1 MKRITSLAI
10 MSAATLGMFAAPLT
24 PEQAL
29 KRVQG
34 SSALKMP
41 LKSAAS
47 MKLCFSMQ
55 TQKGEPAV
63 YIFDRLASSGYLIV
77 SADDTATPLLGYA
90 DSGSFD
96 TDNMPPQLEWWLSEY
111 ASQIDYAS
119 ANGIKT
125 TRAAI
130 ANKKEIAP
138 LVETKWNQGTP
149 YNNLCPSVNNVKC
162 PSGCVATAMAQV
174 MKFWNYP
181 EVGTGRVTATLPSGG
196 TGEGVINLAQKPF
209 DWNNMIDSY
218 SGYNYTNEQENAVA
232 TLMQAAGYAAKMNYA
247 PGGSGALSINAA
259 ISLSKNFKYNP
270 NIQYLQRLYFNA
282 AEWNEIVYNELA
294 AGRPILYGG
303 QSTSVGHEFVC
314 DGYDG
319 NGYFHFNWGWGGMSD
334 GYFILDALN
343 PNSVGTGGGAGGGYN
358 SRQDII
364 IGIQPSSVETDVYL
378 TQFGNLSASANGSN
392 ISLALNYNGNVGNW
406 VNAGISAVKVRMGAE
421 IVSVDNSEIK
431 PQYVRLFSND
441 IDIPALTLNGYNIS
455 YQGIKGNA
463 TVTIP
468 SILPNGKYKVTVC
481 TQDANKTDAPWTPVC
496 TTNGAYNFVYV
507 TKNGNSCSVENFTE
521 TELSI
526 VSATPTTQVFY
537 KNACRIKLSIEN
549 NSNIDLSG
557 GFYPVLLDGD
567 KEAMLGEGIT
577 LSLKPGEKIDQEF
590 TTVFELLQGAIAPT
604 SQKQY
609 TLKFLKSASN
619 IEYYNWSAPLT
630 MNVNPSTSSFT
641 ISDYCV
647 ENAPTRQETIGSQ
660 LETVF
665 VTSSSA
671 NIPFSATLKNTG
683 EFFGSQ
689 VYTLIFNGDLT
700 GYSLTAGEMGPTP
713 ILNRGE
719 SAQIKGS
726 IDFPDA
732 EPGLNYAA
740 VIFYVGK
747 NGMEQAKTAP
757 IIYFTVDPSSSVN
770 KIEADS
776 TSEIVY
782 DRTNRCVT
790 AQDAESIEVYDL
802 NGIKLAA
809 TDGSELRLDEGL
821 TGIAIAIVRT
831 TSGETK
837 TLKIIL

>member
-10 MSAATLGMFAAPLT
+10 MSATTLALLAAPLT

-29 KRVQG
+29 RRVQG
-34 SSALKMP
+34 NSALKMP
-41 LKSAAS
+41 SKSGTS
-47 MKLCFSMQ
+47 MKLSFSMQ

-63 YIFDRLASSGYLIV
+63 YIFDRPASSGYLIV

-96 TDNMPPQLEWWLSEY
+96 ANNMPPQLEWWLSEY

-119 ANGIKT
+119 ANGIKNT
-125 TRAAI
+125 YAPI

-138 LVETKWNQGTP
+138 LVKTKWNQGTP

-196 TGEGVINLAQKPF
+196 TGEGFINLAQKPF

-218 SGYNYTNEQENAVA
+218 SGYDYTNEQGNAVA

-270 NIQYLQRLYFNA
+270 NIQYLQRLYFNTS
-282 AEWNEIVYNELA
+282 EWNEIVYNELA
-294 AGRPILYGG
+294 AGRPIPYGG

-343 PNSVGTGGGAGGGYN
+343 PNSVGTGGGTGGGYN

-378 TQFGNLSASANGSN
+378 TQFGNLSASASGSN

-421 IVSVDNSEIK
+421 IVSVDNPEIK

-463 TVTIP
+463 TVSIP

-507 TKNGNSCSVENFTE
+507 TKNGNSCSVENFNE

-526 VSATPTTQVFY
+526 VSAEPTTQVY
-537 KNACRIKLSIEN
+537 YENACRFRLSVKN
-549 NSNIDLSG
+549 NSNLELSG
-557 GFYPVLLDGD
+557 GFYPVLYDGNTP
-567 KEAMLGEGIT
+567 AFLGEGIT
-577 LSLKPGEKIDQEF
+577 MSLAPGESDNVEF
-590 TTVFELLQGAIAPT
+590 VTTFELLKGVSAPT
-604 SQKQY
+604 ETKEY
-609 TLKFLKSASN
+609 TLRFSKNASGSAF
-619 IEYYNWSAPLT
+619 YNWSKPLSMGLLLRAPSF
-630 MNVNPSTSSFT
+630 NTSN
-641 ISDYCV
+641 YCI
-647 ENAPTRQETIGSQ
+647 EGAPTREETINGQ
-660 LETVF
+660 TRTAF
-665 VTSSSA
+665 VVPDPSE
-671 NIPFSATLKNTG
+671 IPFAATITNTG
-683 EFFGSQ
+683 TFFGSP
-689 VYTLIFNGDLT
+689 VYTLIFNSTLSGYNLT
-700 GYSLTAGEMGPTP
+700 SLAMGPTA

-719 SAQIKGS
+719 SATVTGS
-726 IDFPDA
+726 ADFTEA
-732 EPGLNYAA
+732 EDGEAYAA
-740 VIFYVGK
+740 ALFYINGGKLTQHNGSQILYFIVDSTASAVNDIESDNTTSDNEIYNLQGIPVGK
-747 NGMEQAKTAP
+747 DINLLPAGIYIRNGK
-757 IIYFTVDPSSSVN
+757 
-770 KIEADS
+770 KI
-776 TSEIVY
+776 
-782 DRTNRCVT
+782 
-790 AQDAESIEVYDL
+790 
-802 NGIKLAA
+802 
-809 TDGSELRLDEGL
+809 
-821 TGIAIAIVRT
+821 
-831 TSGETK
+831 
-837 TLKIIL
+837 LKRH

>member
-10 MSAATLGMFAAPLT
+10 MSATTLALLAAPLT

-34 SSALKMP
+34 NSALKMP
-41 LKSAAS
+41 SKSGIS
-47 MKLCFSMQ
+47 MKLSFSMQ

-63 YIFDRLASSGYLIV
+63 YIFDRPASSGYLIV

-96 TDNMPPQLEWWLSEY
+96 ANNMPPQLEWWLSEY

-119 ANGIKT
+119 ANGIKNT
-125 TRAAI
+125 YAPI

-138 LVETKWNQGTP
+138 LVKTKWNQGTP
-149 YNNLCPSVNNVKC
+149 YNNLCPSVNNIKC

-196 TGEGVINLAQKPF
+196 TGEGFINLAQKPF

-218 SGYNYTNEQENAVA
+218 SGYDYTNEQGNAVA

-282 AEWNEIVYNELA
+282 SEWNEIVYNELA

-378 TQFGNLSASANGSN
+378 TQFGNLSASASGSN

-421 IVSVDNSEIK
+421 IVSVDNPEIK

-463 TVTIP
+463 TVSIP

-507 TKNGNSCSVENFTE
+507 TKNGNSCSVENFNE

-526 VSATPTTQVFY
+526 VSAEPTTQVY
-537 KNACRIKLSIEN
+537 YENACRFRLSVKN
-549 NSNIDLSG
+549 NSNLELSG
-557 GFYPVLLDGD
+557 GFYPVLYDGNTP
-567 KEAMLGEGIT
+567 AFLGEGIT
-577 LSLKPGEKIDQEF
+577 MSLAPGESDNVEF
-590 TTVFELLQGAIAPT
+590 VTTFELLNGVSAPT
-604 SQKQY
+604 ETKEY
-609 TLKFLKSASN
+609 TLRFSKNASGSAF
-619 IEYYNWSAPLT
+619 YNWSKPLSMGLLLRAPSF
-630 MNVNPSTSSFT
+630 NTSN
-641 ISDYCV
+641 YCI
-647 ENAPTRQETIGSQ
+647 EGAPTREETINGQ
-660 LETVF
+660 TRTAF
-665 VTSSSA
+665 VVPDPSE
-671 NIPFSATLKNTG
+671 IPFAATITNTG
-683 EFFGSQ
+683 TFFGSP
-689 VYTLIFNGDLT
+689 VYTLIFNSTLSGFNLT
-700 GYSLTAGEMGPTP
+700 SLAMGPTA
-713 ILNRGE
+713 IINRGE
-719 SAQIKGS
+719 SATVTGS
-726 IDFPDA
+726 ADFTEA
-732 EPGLNYAA
+732 EDGEAYAA
-740 VIFYVGK
+740 ALFYINGGKLTQHNGSQILYFIVDSTASAVNDIESDNTTSDNEIYNLQGIPVGK
-747 NGMEQAKTAP
+747 DINSLPAGIYIRNGK
-757 IIYFTVDPSSSVN
+757 
-770 KIEADS
+770 KI
-776 TSEIVY
+776 
-782 DRTNRCVT
+782 
-790 AQDAESIEVYDL
+790 
-802 NGIKLAA
+802 
-809 TDGSELRLDEGL
+809 
-821 TGIAIAIVRT
+821 
-831 TSGETK
+831 
-837 TLKIIL
+837 LKRH

>member
-10 MSAATLGMFAAPLT
+10 MSATTLALLAAPLT

-29 KRVQG
+29 RRVQG
-34 SSALKMP
+34 NSALKTP
-41 LKSAAS
+41 SKSGTS
-47 MKLCFSMQ
+47 MKLSFSMQ

-63 YIFDRLASSGYLIV
+63 YIFDRPASSGYLIV

-96 TDNMPPQLEWWLSEY
+96 ANNMPPQLEWWLSEY

-119 ANGIKT
+119 ANGIKNT
-125 TRAAI
+125 YAPI

-138 LVETKWNQGTP
+138 LVKTKWNQGTP

-196 TGEGVINLAQKPF
+196 TGEGFINLAQKPF

-218 SGYNYTNEQENAVA
+218 SGYDYTNEQGNAVA

-282 AEWNEIVYNELA
+282 SEWNEIVYNELA

-364 IGIQPSSVETDVYL
+364 IGIQPSSEETDVYL
-378 TQFGNLSASANGSN
+378 TQFGNLSASASGSN

-463 TVTIP
+463 TVSIP

-507 TKNGNSCSVENFTE
+507 TKNGSSCSVENFNE

-526 VSATPTTQVFY
+526 VSAEPTTQVY
-537 KNACRIKLSIEN
+537 YENACRFRLSVKN
-549 NSNIDLSG
+549 NSNLELSG
-557 GFYPVLLDGD
+557 GFYPVLYDGNTP
-567 KEAMLGEGIT
+567 AFLGEGIT
-577 LSLKPGEKIDQEF
+577 MSLAPGESDNVEF
-590 TTVFELLQGAIAPT
+590 VTTFELLKGVSAPT
-604 SQKQY
+604 ETKEY
-609 TLKFLKSASN
+609 TLRFSKNASGSAF
-619 IEYYNWSAPLT
+619 YNWSKPLSMGLLLRAPSF
-630 MNVNPSTSSFT
+630 NTSN
-641 ISDYCV
+641 YCI
-647 ENAPTRQETIGSQ
+647 EGAPTREETINGQ
-660 LETVF
+660 TRTAF
-665 VTSSSA
+665 VVPDPSE
-671 NIPFSATLKNTG
+671 IPFAATITNTG
-683 EFFGSQ
+683 TFFGSP
-689 VYTLIFNGDLT
+689 VYTLIFNSTLSGYNLT
-700 GYSLTAGEMGPTP
+700 SLAMGPTA

-719 SAQIKGS
+719 SATVTGS
-726 IDFPDA
+726 ADFTEA
-732 EPGLNYAA
+732 EDGEAYAA
-740 VIFYVGK
+740 ALFYINGGKLTQHNGSQILYFIVDSTASAVNDIESDNTTSDNEIYNLQGIPVGK
-747 NGMEQAKTAP
+747 DINLLPAGIYIRNGK
-757 IIYFTVDPSSSVN
+757 
-770 KIEADS
+770 KI
-776 TSEIVY
+776 
-782 DRTNRCVT
+782 
-790 AQDAESIEVYDL
+790 
-802 NGIKLAA
+802 
-809 TDGSELRLDEGL
+809 
-821 TGIAIAIVRT
+821 
-831 TSGETK
+831 
-837 TLKIIL
+837 LKRH

>member
-10 MSAATLGMFAAPLT
+10 MSATTLALLAAPLT

-29 KRVQG
+29 RRVQG
-34 SSALKMP
+34 NSALKMP
-41 LKSAAS
+41 SKSGTS
-47 MKLCFSMQ
+47 MKLSFSMQ

-63 YIFDRLASSGYLIV
+63 YIFDRPASSGYLIV

-96 TDNMPPQLEWWLSEY
+96 ANNMPPQLEWWLSEY

-119 ANGIKT
+119 ANGIKNT
-125 TRAAI
+125 YAPI

-138 LVETKWNQGTP
+138 LVKTKWNQGTP

-196 TGEGVINLAQKPF
+196 TGEGFINLAQKPF

-218 SGYNYTNEQENAVA
+218 SGYDYTNEQGNAVA

-282 AEWNEIVYNELA
+282 SEWNEIVYNELA

-364 IGIQPSSVETDVYL
+364 IGIQPSSEETDVYL
-378 TQFGNLSASANGSN
+378 TQFGNLSASASGSN

-463 TVTIP
+463 TVSIP

-507 TKNGNSCSVENFTE
+507 TKNGSSCSVENFNE

-526 VSATPTTQVFY
+526 VSAEPTTQVY
-537 KNACRIKLSIEN
+537 YENACRFRLSVKN
-549 NSNIDLSG
+549 NSNLELSG
-557 GFYPVLLDGD
+557 GFYPVLYDGNTP
-567 KEAMLGEGIT
+567 AFLGEGIT
-577 LSLKPGEKIDQEF
+577 MSLAPGESDNVEF
-590 TTVFELLQGAIAPT
+590 VTTFELLKGVSAPT
-604 SQKQY
+604 ETKEY
-609 TLKFLKSASN
+609 TLRFSKNASGSAF
-619 IEYYNWSAPLT
+619 YNWSKPLSMGLLLRAPSF
-630 MNVNPSTSSFT
+630 NTSN
-641 ISDYCV
+641 YCI
-647 ENAPTRQETIGSQ
+647 EGAPTREETINGQ
-660 LETVF
+660 TRTAF
-665 VTSSSA
+665 VVPDPSE
-671 NIPFSATLKNTG
+671 IPFAATITNTG
-683 EFFGSQ
+683 TFFGSP
-689 VYTLIFNGDLT
+689 VYTLIFNSALSGYNLT
-700 GYSLTAGEMGPTP
+700 SLAMGPTA

-719 SAQIKGS
+719 SATVTGS
-726 IDFPDA
+726 ADFTEA
-732 EPGLNYAA
+732 EDGEAYAA
-740 VIFYVGK
+740 ALFYINGGKLTQHNGSQILYFIVDSTASAVNDIESDNTTSDNEIYNLQGIPVGK
-747 NGMEQAKTAP
+747 DINLLPAGIYIRNGK
-757 IIYFTVDPSSSVN
+757 
-770 KIEADS
+770 KI
-776 TSEIVY
+776 
-782 DRTNRCVT
+782 
-790 AQDAESIEVYDL
+790 
-802 NGIKLAA
+802 
-809 TDGSELRLDEGL
+809 
-821 TGIAIAIVRT
+821 
-831 TSGETK
+831 
-837 TLKIIL
+837 LKRH

>member
-10 MSAATLGMFAAPLT
+10 MSATTLALLAAPLT

-34 SSALKMP
+34 NSALKMP
-41 LKSAAS
+41 SKSGIS
-47 MKLCFSMQ
+47 MKLSFSMQ

-63 YIFDRLASSGYLIV
+63 YIFDRPASSGYLIV

-96 TDNMPPQLEWWLSEY
+96 ANNMPPQLEWWLSEY

-119 ANGIKT
+119 ANGIKNT
-125 TRAAI
+125 YAPI

-138 LVETKWNQGTP
+138 LVKTKWNQGTP
-149 YNNLCPSVNNVKC
+149 YNNLCPSVNNIKC

-196 TGEGVINLAQKPF
+196 TGEGFINLAQKPF

-218 SGYNYTNEQENAVA
+218 SGYDYTNEQGNAVA

-282 AEWNEIVYNELA
+282 SEWNEIVYNELA

-364 IGIQPSSVETDVYL
+364 IGIQPYSVETDVYL
-378 TQFGNLSASANGSN
+378 TQFGNLSASASGSN

-421 IVSVDNSEIK
+421 IVSVDNPEIK

-463 TVTIP
+463 TVSIP

-507 TKNGNSCSVENFTE
+507 TKNGNSCSVENFNE

-526 VSATPTTQVFY
+526 VSAEPTTQVY
-537 KNACRIKLSIEN
+537 YENACRFRLSVKN
-549 NSNIDLSG
+549 NSNLELSG
-557 GFYPVLLDGD
+557 GFYPVLYDGNTP
-567 KEAMLGEGIT
+567 AFLGEGIT
-577 LSLKPGEKIDQEF
+577 MSLAPGESDNVEF
-590 TTVFELLQGAIAPT
+590 VTTFELLNGVSAPT
-604 SQKQY
+604 ETKEY
-609 TLKFLKSASN
+609 TLRFSKNASGSAF
-619 IEYYNWSAPLT
+619 YNWSKPLSMGLLLRAPSF
-630 MNVNPSTSSFT
+630 NTSN
-641 ISDYCV
+641 YCI
-647 ENAPTRQETIGSQ
+647 EGAPTREETINGQ
-660 LETVF
+660 TRTAF
-665 VTSSSA
+665 VVPDPSE
-671 NIPFSATLKNTG
+671 IPFAATITNTG
-683 EFFGSQ
+683 TFFGSP
-689 VYTLIFNGDLT
+689 VYTLIFNSTLSGFNLT
-700 GYSLTAGEMGPTP
+700 SLAMGPTA

-719 SAQIKGS
+719 SATVTGS
-726 IDFPDA
+726 ADFTEA
-732 EPGLNYAA
+732 EDGEAYAA
-740 VIFYVGK
+740 ALFYINGGKLTQHNGSQILYFIVDSTASAVNDIESDNTTSDNEIYNLQGIPVGK
-747 NGMEQAKTAP
+747 DINSLPAGIYIRNGK
-757 IIYFTVDPSSSVN
+757 
-770 KIEADS
+770 KI
-776 TSEIVY
+776 
-782 DRTNRCVT
+782 
-790 AQDAESIEVYDL
+790 
-802 NGIKLAA
+802 
-809 TDGSELRLDEGL
+809 
-821 TGIAIAIVRT
+821 
-831 TSGETK
+831 
-837 TLKIIL
+837 LKRH

>member
-10 MSAATLGMFAAPLT
+10 MSATTLALLAAPLT

-29 KRVQG
+29 RRVQG
-34 SSALKMP
+34 NSALKMP
-41 LKSAAS
+41 SKSGTS
-47 MKLCFSMQ
+47 MKLSFSMQ

-63 YIFDRLASSGYLIV
+63 YIFDRPASSGYLIV

-96 TDNMPPQLEWWLSEY
+96 ANNMPPQLEWWLSEY

-119 ANGIKT
+119 ANGIKNT
-125 TRAAI
+125 YAPI

-196 TGEGVINLAQKPF
+196 TGEGFINLAQKPF

-218 SGYNYTNEQENAVA
+218 SGYDYTNEQGNAVA

-270 NIQYLQRLYFNA
+270 NIQYLQRLYFNTS
-282 AEWNEIVYNELA
+282 EWNEIVYNELA

-364 IGIQPSSVETDVYL
+364 IGIQPSSEETDVYL
-378 TQFGNLSASANGSN
+378 TQFGNLSASASGSN

-421 IVSVDNSEIK
+421 IVSVDNPEIK

-463 TVTIP
+463 TVSIP

-507 TKNGNSCSVENFTE
+507 TKNGNSCSVENFNE

-526 VSATPTTQVFY
+526 VSAEPTTQVY
-537 KNACRIKLSIEN
+537 YENACRFRLSVKN
-549 NSNIDLSG
+549 NSNLELSG
-557 GFYPVLLDGD
+557 GFYPVLYDGNTP
-567 KEAMLGEGIT
+567 AFLGEGIT
-577 LSLKPGEKIDQEF
+577 MSLAPGESDNVEF
-590 TTVFELLQGAIAPT
+590 VTTFELLKGVSAPT
-604 SQKQY
+604 ETKEY
-609 TLKFLKSASN
+609 TLRFSKNASGSAF
-619 IEYYNWSAPLT
+619 YNWSKPLSMGLLLRAPSF
-630 MNVNPSTSSFT
+630 NTSN
-641 ISDYCV
+641 YCI
-647 ENAPTRQETIGSQ
+647 EGAPTREETINGQ
-660 LETVF
+660 TRTAF
-665 VTSSSA
+665 VVPDPSE
-671 NIPFSATLKNTG
+671 IPFAATITNTG
-683 EFFGSQ
+683 TFFGSP
-689 VYTLIFNGDLT
+689 VYTLIFNSALSGYNLT
-700 GYSLTAGEMGPTP
+700 SLAMGPTA

-719 SAQIKGS
+719 SATVTGS
-726 IDFPDA
+726 ADFTEA
-732 EPGLNYAA
+732 EDGEAYAA
-740 VIFYVGK
+740 ALFYINGGKLTQHNGSQILYFIVDSTASAVNDIESDNTTSDNEIYNLQGIPVGK
-747 NGMEQAKTAP
+747 DINLLPAGIYIRNGK
-757 IIYFTVDPSSSVN
+757 
-770 KIEADS
+770 KI
-776 TSEIVY
+776 
-782 DRTNRCVT
+782 
-790 AQDAESIEVYDL
+790 
-802 NGIKLAA
+802 
-809 TDGSELRLDEGL
+809 
-821 TGIAIAIVRT
+821 
-831 TSGETK
+831 
-837 TLKIIL
+837 LKRH

>member
-10 MSAATLGMFAAPLT
+10 MSATTLALLAAPLT

-29 KRVQG
+29 RRVQG
-34 SSALKMP
+34 NSALKMP
-41 LKSAAS
+41 SKSGTS
-47 MKLCFSMQ
+47 MKLSFSMQ

-63 YIFDRLASSGYLIV
+63 YIFDRPASSGYLIV

-96 TDNMPPQLEWWLSEY
+96 ANNMPPQLEWWLSEY

-119 ANGIKT
+119 ANGIKNT
-125 TRAAI
+125 YAPI

-138 LVETKWNQGTP
+138 LVKTKWNQGTP

-196 TGEGVINLAQKPF
+196 TGEGFINLAQKPF

-218 SGYNYTNEQENAVA
+218 SGYDYTNEQGNAVA

-270 NIQYLQRLYFNA
+270 NIQYLQRLYFNTS
-282 AEWNEIVYNELA
+282 EWNEIVYNELA

-364 IGIQPSSVETDVYL
+364 IGIQPSSEETDVYL
-378 TQFGNLSASANGSN
+378 TQFGNLSASASGSN

-421 IVSVDNSEIK
+421 IVSVDNPEIK

-463 TVTIP
+463 TVSIP

-507 TKNGNSCSVENFTE
+507 TKNGSSCSVENFNE

-526 VSATPTTQVFY
+526 VSAEPTTQVY
-537 KNACRIKLSIEN
+537 YENACRFRLSVKN
-549 NSNIDLSG
+549 NSNLELSG
-557 GFYPVLLDGD
+557 GFYPVLYDGNTP
-567 KEAMLGEGIT
+567 AFLGEGIT
-577 LSLKPGEKIDQEF
+577 MSLAPGESDNVEF
-590 TTVFELLQGAIAPT
+590 VTTFELLKGVSAPT
-604 SQKQY
+604 ETKEY
-609 TLKFLKSASN
+609 TLRFSKNASGSAF
-619 IEYYNWSAPLT
+619 YNWSKPLSMGLLLRAPSF
-630 MNVNPSTSSFT
+630 NTSN
-641 ISDYCV
+641 YCI
-647 ENAPTRQETIGSQ
+647 EGAPTREETINGQ
-660 LETVF
+660 TRTAF
-665 VTSSSA
+665 VVPDPSE
-671 NIPFSATLKNTG
+671 IPFAATITNTG
-683 EFFGSQ
+683 TFFGSP
-689 VYTLIFNGDLT
+689 VYTLIFNSALSGYNLT
-700 GYSLTAGEMGPTP
+700 SLAMGPTA

-719 SAQIKGS
+719 SATVTGS
-726 IDFPDA
+726 ADFTEA
-732 EPGLNYAA
+732 EDGEAYAA
-740 VIFYVGK
+740 ALFYINGGKLTQHNGSQILYFIVDSTASAVNDIESDNTTSDNEIYNLQGIPVGK
-747 NGMEQAKTAP
+747 DINLLPAGIYIRNGK
-757 IIYFTVDPSSSVN
+757 
-770 KIEADS
+770 KI
-776 TSEIVY
+776 
-782 DRTNRCVT
+782 
-790 AQDAESIEVYDL
+790 
-802 NGIKLAA
+802 
-809 TDGSELRLDEGL
+809 
-821 TGIAIAIVRT
+821 
-831 TSGETK
+831 
-837 TLKIIL
+837 LKRH

>member
-10 MSAATLGMFAAPLT
+10 MSATTLALLAAPLT

-34 SSALKMP
+34 NSALKMP
-41 LKSAAS
+41 SKSGIS
-47 MKLCFSMQ
+47 MKLSFSMQ

-63 YIFDRLASSGYLIV
+63 YIFDRPASSGYLIV

-96 TDNMPPQLEWWLSEY
+96 ANNMPPQLEWWLSEY

-119 ANGIKT
+119 ANGIKNT
-125 TRAAI
+125 YAPI

-138 LVETKWNQGTP
+138 LVKTKWNQGTP
-149 YNNLCPSVNNVKC
+149 YNNLCPSVNNIKC

-196 TGEGVINLAQKPF
+196 TGEGFINLAQKPF

-218 SGYNYTNEQENAVA
+218 SGYDYTNEQGNAVA

-282 AEWNEIVYNELA
+282 SEWNEIVYNELA

-378 TQFGNLSASANGSN
+378 TQFGNLSASASGSN

-406 VNAGISAVKVRMGAE
+406 VSAGISAVKVRMGAE
-421 IVSVDNSEIK
+421 IVSVDNPEIK

-463 TVTIP
+463 TVSIP

-507 TKNGNSCSVENFTE
+507 TKNGNSCSVENFNE

-526 VSATPTTQVFY
+526 VSAEPTTQVY
-537 KNACRIKLSIEN
+537 YENACRFRLSVKN
-549 NSNIDLSG
+549 NSNLELSG
-557 GFYPVLLDGD
+557 GFYPVLYDGNTP
-567 KEAMLGEGIT
+567 AFLGEGIT
-577 LSLKPGEKIDQEF
+577 MSLAPGESDNVEF
-590 TTVFELLQGAIAPT
+590 VTTFELLNGVSAPT
-604 SQKQY
+604 ETKEY
-609 TLKFLKSASN
+609 TLRFSKNASGSAF
-619 IEYYNWSAPLT
+619 YNWSKPLSMGLLLRAPSF
-630 MNVNPSTSSFT
+630 NTSN
-641 ISDYCV
+641 YCI
-647 ENAPTRQETIGSQ
+647 EGAPTREETINGQ
-660 LETVF
+660 TRTAF
-665 VTSSSA
+665 VVPDPSE
-671 NIPFSATLKNTG
+671 IPFAATITNTG
-683 EFFGSQ
+683 TFFGSP
-689 VYTLIFNGDLT
+689 VYTLIFNSTLSGFNLT
-700 GYSLTAGEMGPTP
+700 SLAMGPTA

-719 SAQIKGS
+719 SATVTGS
-726 IDFPDA
+726 ADFTEA
-732 EPGLNYAA
+732 EDGEAYAA
-740 VIFYVGK
+740 ALFYINGGKLTQHNGSQILYFIVDSTASAVNDIESDNTTSDNEIYNLQGIPVGK
-747 NGMEQAKTAP
+747 DINSLPAGIYIRNGK
-757 IIYFTVDPSSSVN
+757 
-770 KIEADS
+770 KI
-776 TSEIVY
+776 
-782 DRTNRCVT
+782 
-790 AQDAESIEVYDL
+790 
-802 NGIKLAA
+802 
-809 TDGSELRLDEGL
+809 
-821 TGIAIAIVRT
+821 
-831 TSGETK
+831 
-837 TLKIIL
+837 LKRH

>member
-10 MSAATLGMFAAPLT
+10 MSATTLALLAAPLT

-29 KRVQG
+29 RRVHG
-34 SSALKMP
+34 NSALKMP
-41 LKSAAS
+41 SKSGTS
-47 MKLCFSMQ
+47 MKLSFSMQ

-63 YIFDRLASSGYLIV
+63 YIFDRPASSGYLIV

-96 TDNMPPQLEWWLSEY
+96 ANNMPPQLEWWLSEY

-119 ANGIKT
+119 ANGIKNT
-125 TRAAI
+125 YAPI

-138 LVETKWNQGTP
+138 LVKTKWNQGTP

-196 TGEGVINLAQKPF
+196 TGEGFINLAQKPF

-218 SGYNYTNEQENAVA
+218 SGYDYTNEQGNAVA

-270 NIQYLQRLYFNA
+270 NIQYLQRLYFNTS
-282 AEWNEIVYNELA
+282 EWNEIVYNELA

-343 PNSVGTGGGAGGGYN
+343 PNSVGTGGGTGGGYN

-378 TQFGNLSASANGSN
+378 TQFGNLSASASGSN

-421 IVSVDNSEIK
+421 IVSVDNPEIK

-463 TVTIP
+463 TVSIP

-507 TKNGNSCSVENFTE
+507 TKNGSSCSVENFNE

-526 VSATPTTQVFY
+526 VSAEPTTQVY
-537 KNACRIKLSIEN
+537 YENACRFRLSVKN
-549 NSNIDLSG
+549 NSNLELSG
-557 GFYPVLLDGD
+557 GFYPVLYDGNTP
-567 KEAMLGEGIT
+567 AFLGEGIT
-577 LSLKPGEKIDQEF
+577 MSLAPGESDNVEF
-590 TTVFELLQGAIAPT
+590 VTTFELLKGVSAPT
-604 SQKQY
+604 ETKEY
-609 TLKFLKSASN
+609 TLRFSKNASGSAF
-619 IEYYNWSAPLT
+619 YNWSKPLSMGLLLRAPSF
-630 MNVNPSTSSFT
+630 NTSN
-641 ISDYCV
+641 YCI
-647 ENAPTRQETIGSQ
+647 EGAPTREETINGQ
-660 LETVF
+660 TRTAF
-665 VTSSSA
+665 VVPDPSE
-671 NIPFSATLKNTG
+671 IPFAATITNTG
-683 EFFGSQ
+683 TFFGSP
-689 VYTLIFNGDLT
+689 VYTLIFNSTLSGYNLT
-700 GYSLTAGEMGPTP
+700 SLAMGPTA

-719 SAQIKGS
+719 SATVTGS
-726 IDFPDA
+726 ADFTEA
-732 EPGLNYAA
+732 EDGEAYAA
-740 VIFYVGK
+740 ALFYINGGKLTQHNGSQILYFIVDSTASAVNDIESDNTTSDNEIYNLQGIPVGK
-747 NGMEQAKTAP
+747 DINLLPAGIYIRNGK
-757 IIYFTVDPSSSVN
+757 
-770 KIEADS
+770 KI
-776 TSEIVY
+776 
-782 DRTNRCVT
+782 
-790 AQDAESIEVYDL
+790 
-802 NGIKLAA
+802 
-809 TDGSELRLDEGL
+809 
-821 TGIAIAIVRT
+821 
-831 TSGETK
+831 
-837 TLKIIL
+837 LKRH

>member
-10 MSAATLGMFAAPLT
+10 MSATTLALLAAPLT

-29 KRVQG
+29 RRVQG
-34 SSALKMP
+34 NSALKMP
-41 LKSAAS
+41 SKSGTS
-47 MKLCFSMQ
+47 MKLSFSMQ

-63 YIFDRLASSGYLIV
+63 YIFDRPASSGYLIV

-96 TDNMPPQLEWWLSEY
+96 ANNMPPQLEWWLSEY

-119 ANGIKT
+119 ANGIKNT
-125 TRAAI
+125 YAPI

-138 LVETKWNQGTP
+138 LVKTKWNQGTP

-196 TGEGVINLAQKPF
+196 TGEGFINLAQKPF

-218 SGYNYTNEQENAVA
+218 SGYDYTNEQGNAVA

-270 NIQYLQRLYFNA
+270 NIQYLQRLYFNTS
-282 AEWNEIVYNELA
+282 EWNEIVYNELA

-364 IGIQPSSVETDVYL
+364 IGIQPSSEETDVYL
-378 TQFGNLSASANGSN
+378 TQFGNLSASASGSN

-421 IVSVDNSEIK
+421 IVSVDNPEIK

-463 TVTIP
+463 TVSIP

-507 TKNGNSCSVENFTE
+507 TKNGSSCSVENFNE

-526 VSATPTTQVFY
+526 VSAEPTTQVY
-537 KNACRIKLSIEN
+537 YENACRFRLSVKN
-549 NSNIDLSG
+549 NSNLELSG
-557 GFYPVLLDGD
+557 GFYPVLYDGNTP
-567 KEAMLGEGIT
+567 AFLGEGIT
-577 LSLKPGEKIDQEF
+577 MSLAPGESDNVEF
-590 TTVFELLQGAIAPT
+590 VTTFELLKGVSAPT
-604 SQKQY
+604 ETKEY
-609 TLKFLKSASN
+609 TLRFSKNASGSAF
-619 IEYYNWSAPLT
+619 YNWSKPLSMGLLLRAPSF
-630 MNVNPSTSSFT
+630 NTSN
-641 ISDYCV
+641 YCI
-647 ENAPTRQETIGSQ
+647 EGAPTREETINGQ
-660 LETVF
+660 TRTAF
-665 VTSSSA
+665 VVPDPSE
-671 NIPFSATLKNTG
+671 IPFAATITNTG
-683 EFFGSQ
+683 TFFGSP
-689 VYTLIFNGDLT
+689 VYTLIFNSTLSGYNLT
-700 GYSLTAGEMGPTP
+700 SLAMGPTA

-719 SAQIKGS
+719 SATVTGS
-726 IDFPDA
+726 ADFTEA
-732 EPGLNYAA
+732 EDGEAYAA
-740 VIFYVGK
+740 ALFYINGGKLTQHNGSQILYFIVDSTASAVNDIESDNTTSDNEIYNLQGIPVGK
-747 NGMEQAKTAP
+747 DINLLPAGIYIRNGK
-757 IIYFTVDPSSSVN
+757 
-770 KIEADS
+770 KI
-776 TSEIVY
+776 
-782 DRTNRCVT
+782 
-790 AQDAESIEVYDL
+790 
-802 NGIKLAA
+802 
-809 TDGSELRLDEGL
+809 
-821 TGIAIAIVRT
+821 
-831 TSGETK
+831 
-837 TLKIIL
+837 LKRH

>member
-10 MSAATLGMFAAPLT
+10 MSATTLALLAAPLT

-29 KRVQG
+29 RRVQG
-34 SSALKMP
+34 NSALKMP
-41 LKSAAS
+41 SKSGTS
-47 MKLCFSMQ
+47 MKLSFSMQ

-63 YIFDRLASSGYLIV
+63 YIFDRPASSGYLIV

-96 TDNMPPQLEWWLSEY
+96 ANNMPPQLEWWLSEY

-119 ANGIKT
+119 ANGIKNT
-125 TRAAI
+125 YAPI

-138 LVETKWNQGTP
+138 LVKTKWNQGTP

-196 TGEGVINLAQKPF
+196 TGEGFINLAQKPF

-218 SGYNYTNEQENAVA
+218 SGYDYTNEQGNAVA

-282 AEWNEIVYNELA
+282 SEWNEIVYNELA

-378 TQFGNLSASANGSN
+378 TQFGNLSASASGSN

-421 IVSVDNSEIK
+421 IVSVDNPEIK

-463 TVTIP
+463 TVSIP

-507 TKNGNSCSVENFTE
+507 TKNGSSCSVENFNE

-526 VSATPTTQVFY
+526 VSAEPTTQVY
-537 KNACRIKLSIEN
+537 YENACRFRLSVKN
-549 NSNIDLSG
+549 NSNLELSG
-557 GFYPVLLDGD
+557 GFYPVLYDGNTP
-567 KEAMLGEGIT
+567 AFLGEGIT
-577 LSLKPGEKIDQEF
+577 MSLAPGESDNVEF
-590 TTVFELLQGAIAPT
+590 VTTFELLKGVSAPT
-604 SQKQY
+604 ETKEY
-609 TLKFLKSASN
+609 TLRFSKNASGSAF
-619 IEYYNWSAPLT
+619 YNWSKPLSMGLLLRAPSF
-630 MNVNPSTSSFT
+630 NTSN
-641 ISDYCV
+641 YCI
-647 ENAPTRQETIGSQ
+647 EGAPTREETINGQ
-660 LETVF
+660 TRTAF
-665 VTSSSA
+665 VVPDPSE
-671 NIPFSATLKNTG
+671 IPFAATITNTG
-683 EFFGSQ
+683 TFFGSP
-689 VYTLIFNGDLT
+689 VYTLIFNSALSGYNLT
-700 GYSLTAGEMGPTP
+700 SLAMGPTA

-719 SAQIKGS
+719 SATVTGS
-726 IDFPDA
+726 ADFTEA
-732 EPGLNYAA
+732 EDGEAYAA
-740 VIFYVGK
+740 ALFYINGGKLTQHNGSQILYFIVDSTASAVNDIESDNTTSDNEIYNLQGIPVGK
-747 NGMEQAKTAP
+747 DINLLPAGIYIRNGK
-757 IIYFTVDPSSSVN
+757 
-770 KIEADS
+770 KI
-776 TSEIVY
+776 
-782 DRTNRCVT
+782 
-790 AQDAESIEVYDL
+790 
-802 NGIKLAA
+802 
-809 TDGSELRLDEGL
+809 
-821 TGIAIAIVRT
+821 
-831 TSGETK
+831 
-837 TLKIIL
+837 LKRH

>member
-10 MSAATLGMFAAPLT
+10 MSATTLALLAAPLT

-29 KRVQG
+29 RRVHG
-34 SSALKMP
+34 NSALKMP
-41 LKSAAS
+41 SKSGTS
-47 MKLCFSMQ
+47 MKLSFSMQ

-63 YIFDRLASSGYLIV
+63 YIFDRPASSGYLIV

-96 TDNMPPQLEWWLSEY
+96 ANNMPPQLEWWLSEY

-119 ANGIKT
+119 ANGIKNT
-125 TRAAI
+125 YAPI

-138 LVETKWNQGTP
+138 LVKTKWNQGTP

-181 EVGTGRVTATLPSGG
+181 DVGTGRVTATLPSGG
-196 TGEGVINLAQKPF
+196 TGEGFINLAQKPF

-218 SGYNYTNEQENAVA
+218 SGYDYTNEQGNAVA

-282 AEWNEIVYNELA
+282 SEWNEIVYNELA

-378 TQFGNLSASANGSN
+378 TQFGNLSASASGSN

-455 YQGIKGNA
+455 YQGIKVNA
-463 TVTIP
+463 TVSIP

-507 TKNGNSCSVENFTE
+507 TKNGSSCSVENFNE

-526 VSATPTTQVFY
+526 VSAEPTTQVY
-537 KNACRIKLSIEN
+537 YENACRFRLSVKN
-549 NSNIDLSG
+549 NSNLELSG
-557 GFYPVLLDGD
+557 GFYPVLYDGNTP
-567 KEAMLGEGIT
+567 AFLGEGIT
-577 LSLKPGEKIDQEF
+577 MSLAPGESDNVEF
-590 TTVFELLQGAIAPT
+590 VTTFELLKGVSAPT
-604 SQKQY
+604 ETKEY
-609 TLKFLKSASN
+609 TLRFSKNASGSAF
-619 IEYYNWSAPLT
+619 YNWSKPLSMGLLLRAPSF
-630 MNVNPSTSSFT
+630 NTSN
-641 ISDYCV
+641 YCI
-647 ENAPTRQETIGSQ
+647 EGAPTREETINGQ
-660 LETVF
+660 TRTAF
-665 VTSSSA
+665 VVPDPSE
-671 NIPFSATLKNTG
+671 IPFAATITNTG
-683 EFFGSQ
+683 TFFGSP
-689 VYTLIFNGDLT
+689 VYTLIFNSALSGYNLT
-700 GYSLTAGEMGPTP
+700 SLAMGPTA

-719 SAQIKGS
+719 SATVTGS
-726 IDFPDA
+726 ADFTEA
-732 EPGLNYAA
+732 EDGEAYAA
-740 VIFYVGK
+740 ALFYINGGKLTQHNGSQILYFIVDSTASAVNDIESDNTTSDNEIYNLQGIPVGK
-747 NGMEQAKTAP
+747 DINLLPAGIYIRNGK
-757 IIYFTVDPSSSVN
+757 
-770 KIEADS
+770 KI
-776 TSEIVY
+776 
-782 DRTNRCVT
+782 
-790 AQDAESIEVYDL
+790 
-802 NGIKLAA
+802 
-809 TDGSELRLDEGL
+809 
-821 TGIAIAIVRT
+821 
-831 TSGETK
+831 
-837 TLKIIL
+837 LKRH

>member
-10 MSAATLGMFAAPLT
+10 MSATTLALLAAPLT

-34 SSALKMP
+34 NSALKMP
-41 LKSAAS
+41 SKSGIS
-47 MKLCFSMQ
+47 MKLSFSMQ

-63 YIFDRLASSGYLIV
+63 YIFDRPASSGYLIV

-96 TDNMPPQLEWWLSEY
+96 ANNMPHQLEWWLSEY

-119 ANGIKT
+119 ANGIKNT
-125 TRAAI
+125 YAPI

-138 LVETKWNQGTP
+138 LVKTKWNQGTP
-149 YNNLCPSVNNVKC
+149 YNNLCPSVNNIKC

-196 TGEGVINLAQKPF
+196 TGEGFINLAQKPF

-218 SGYNYTNEQENAVA
+218 SGYDYTNEQGNAVA

-282 AEWNEIVYNELA
+282 SEWNEIVYNELA

-378 TQFGNLSASANGSN
+378 TQFGNLSASASGSN

-421 IVSVDNSEIK
+421 IVSVDNPEIK

-463 TVTIP
+463 TVSIP

-507 TKNGNSCSVENFTE
+507 TKNGNSCSVENFNE

-526 VSATPTTQVFY
+526 VSAEPTTQVY
-537 KNACRIKLSIEN
+537 YENACRFRLSVKN
-549 NSNIDLSG
+549 NSNLELSG
-557 GFYPVLLDGD
+557 GFYPVLYDGNTP
-567 KEAMLGEGIT
+567 AFLGEGIT
-577 LSLKPGEKIDQEF
+577 MSLAPGESDNVEF
-590 TTVFELLQGAIAPT
+590 VTTFELLNGVSAPT
-604 SQKQY
+604 ETKEY
-609 TLKFLKSASN
+609 TLRFSKNASGSAF
-619 IEYYNWSAPLT
+619 YNWSKPLSMGLLLRAPSF
-630 MNVNPSTSSFT
+630 NTSN
-641 ISDYCV
+641 YCI
-647 ENAPTRQETIGSQ
+647 EGAPTREETINGQ
-660 LETVF
+660 TRTAF
-665 VTSSSA
+665 VVPDPSE
-671 NIPFSATLKNTG
+671 IPFAATITNTG
-683 EFFGSQ
+683 TFFGSP
-689 VYTLIFNGDLT
+689 VYTLIFNSTLSGFNLT
-700 GYSLTAGEMGPTP
+700 SLAMGPTA

-719 SAQIKGS
+719 SATVTGS
-726 IDFPDA
+726 ADFTEA
-732 EPGLNYAA
+732 EDGEAYAA
-740 VIFYVGK
+740 ALFYINGGKLTQHNGSQILYFIVDSTASAVNDIESDNTTSDNEIYNLQGIPVGK
-747 NGMEQAKTAP
+747 DINSLPAGIYIRNGK
-757 IIYFTVDPSSSVN
+757 
-770 KIEADS
+770 KI
-776 TSEIVY
+776 
-782 DRTNRCVT
+782 
-790 AQDAESIEVYDL
+790 
-802 NGIKLAA
+802 
-809 TDGSELRLDEGL
+809 
-821 TGIAIAIVRT
+821 
-831 TSGETK
+831 
-837 TLKIIL
+837 LKRH

>member
-10 MSAATLGMFAAPLT
+10 MSATTLALLAAPLT

-29 KRVQG
+29 RRVQG
-34 SSALKMP
+34 NSALKMP
-41 LKSAAS
+41 SKSGTS
-47 MKLCFSMQ
+47 MKLSFSMQ

-63 YIFDRLASSGYLIV
+63 YIFDRPASSGYLIV

-96 TDNMPPQLEWWLSEY
+96 ANNMPPQLEWWLSEY

-119 ANGIKT
+119 ANGIKNT
-125 TRAAI
+125 YAPI

-138 LVETKWNQGTP
+138 LVKTKWNQGTP

-196 TGEGVINLAQKPF
+196 TGEGFINLAQKPF

-218 SGYNYTNEQENAVA
+218 SGYDYTNEQGNAVA

-270 NIQYLQRLYFNA
+270 NIQYLQRLYFNTS
-282 AEWNEIVYNELA
+282 EWNEIVYNELA

-378 TQFGNLSASANGSN
+378 TQFGNLSASASGSN

-421 IVSVDNSEIK
+421 IVSVDNPEIK

-463 TVTIP
+463 TVSIP

-507 TKNGNSCSVENFTE
+507 TKNGNSCSVENFNE

-526 VSATPTTQVFY
+526 VSAEPTTQVY
-537 KNACRIKLSIEN
+537 YENACRFRLSVKN
-549 NSNIDLSG
+549 NSNLELSG
-557 GFYPVLLDGD
+557 GFYPVLYDGNTP
-567 KEAMLGEGIT
+567 AFLGEGIT
-577 LSLKPGEKIDQEF
+577 MSLAPGESDNVEF
-590 TTVFELLQGAIAPT
+590 VTTFELLKGVSAPT
-604 SQKQY
+604 ETKEY
-609 TLKFLKSASN
+609 TLRFSKNASGSAF
-619 IEYYNWSAPLT
+619 YNWSKPLSMGLLLRAPSF
-630 MNVNPSTSSFT
+630 NTSN
-641 ISDYCV
+641 YCI
-647 ENAPTRQETIGSQ
+647 EGAPTREETINGQ
-660 LETVF
+660 TRTAF
-665 VTSSSA
+665 VVPDPSE
-671 NIPFSATLKNTG
+671 IPFAATITNTG
-683 EFFGSQ
+683 TFFGSP
-689 VYTLIFNGDLT
+689 VYTLIFNSTLSGFNLT
-700 GYSLTAGEMGPTP
+700 SLAMGPTA

-719 SAQIKGS
+719 SATVTGS
-726 IDFPDA
+726 ADFTEA
-732 EPGLNYAA
+732 EDGEAYAA
-740 VIFYVGK
+740 ALFYINGGKLTQHNRSQILYFIVDSTASAVNDIESDNTTSDNEIYNLQGIPVGK
-747 NGMEQAKTAP
+747 DINSLPAGIYIRNGK
-757 IIYFTVDPSSSVN
+757 
-770 KIEADS
+770 KI
-776 TSEIVY
+776 
-782 DRTNRCVT
+782 
-790 AQDAESIEVYDL
+790 
-802 NGIKLAA
+802 
-809 TDGSELRLDEGL
+809 
-821 TGIAIAIVRT
+821 
-831 TSGETK
+831 
-837 TLKIIL
+837 LKRH

>member
-10 MSAATLGMFAAPLT
+10 MSATTLALLAAPLT

-29 KRVQG
+29 RRVHG
-34 SSALKMP
+34 NSALKMP
-41 LKSAAS
+41 SKSGTS
-47 MKLCFSMQ
+47 MKLSFSMQ

-63 YIFDRLASSGYLIV
+63 YIFDRPASSGYLIV

-96 TDNMPPQLEWWLSEY
+96 ANNMPPQLEWWLSEY

-119 ANGIKT
+119 ANGIKNT
-125 TRAAI
+125 YAPI

-181 EVGTGRVTATLPSGG
+181 DVGTGRVTATLPSGG
-196 TGEGVINLAQKPF
+196 TGEGFINLAQKPF

-218 SGYNYTNEQENAVA
+218 SGYDYTNEQGNAVA

-282 AEWNEIVYNELA
+282 SEWNEIVYNELA

-378 TQFGNLSASANGSN
+378 TQFGNLSASASGSN

-421 IVSVDNSEIK
+421 IVSVDNPEIK

-463 TVTIP
+463 TVSIP

-507 TKNGNSCSVENFTE
+507 TKNGSSCSVENFNE

-526 VSATPTTQVFY
+526 VSAEPTTQVY
-537 KNACRIKLSIEN
+537 YENACRFRLSVKN
-549 NSNIDLSG
+549 NSNLELSG
-557 GFYPVLLDGD
+557 GFYPVLYDGNTP
-567 KEAMLGEGIT
+567 AFLGEGIT
-577 LSLKPGEKIDQEF
+577 MSLAPGESDNVEF
-590 TTVFELLQGAIAPT
+590 VTTFELLKGVSAPT
-604 SQKQY
+604 ETKEY
-609 TLKFLKSASN
+609 TLRFSKNASGSAF
-619 IEYYNWSAPLT
+619 YNWSKPLSMGLLLRAPSF
-630 MNVNPSTSSFT
+630 NTSN
-641 ISDYCV
+641 YCI
-647 ENAPTRQETIGSQ
+647 EGAPTREETINGQ
-660 LETVF
+660 TRTAF
-665 VTSSSA
+665 VVPDPSE
-671 NIPFSATLKNTG
+671 IPFAATITNTG
-683 EFFGSQ
+683 TFFGSP
-689 VYTLIFNGDLT
+689 VYTLIFNSTLSGFNLT
-700 GYSLTAGEMGPTP
+700 SLAMGPTA

-719 SAQIKGS
+719 SATVTGS
-726 IDFPDA
+726 ADFTEA
-732 EPGLNYAA
+732 EDGEAYAA
-740 VIFYVGK
+740 ALFYINGGKLTQHNGSQILYFIVDSTASAVNDIESDNTTSDNEIYNLQGIPVGK
-747 NGMEQAKTAP
+747 DINSLPAGIYIRNGK
-757 IIYFTVDPSSSVN
+757 
-770 KIEADS
+770 KI
-776 TSEIVY
+776 
-782 DRTNRCVT
+782 
-790 AQDAESIEVYDL
+790 
-802 NGIKLAA
+802 
-809 TDGSELRLDEGL
+809 
-821 TGIAIAIVRT
+821 
-831 TSGETK
+831 
-837 TLKIIL
+837 LKRH

>member
-10 MSAATLGMFAAPLT
+10 MSATTLALLAAPLT

-29 KRVQG
+29 RRVQG
-34 SSALKMP
+34 NSALKMP
-41 LKSAAS
+41 SKSGTS
-47 MKLCFSMQ
+47 MKLSFSMQ

-63 YIFDRLASSGYLIV
+63 YIFDRPASSGYLIV

-96 TDNMPPQLEWWLSEY
+96 ANNMPPQLEWWLSEY

-119 ANGIKT
+119 ANGIKNT
-125 TRAAI
+125 YAPI

-138 LVETKWNQGTP
+138 LVKTKWNQGTP

-196 TGEGVINLAQKPF
+196 TGEGFINLAQKPF

-218 SGYNYTNEQENAVA
+218 SGYDYTNEQGNAVA

-282 AEWNEIVYNELA
+282 SEWNEIVYNELA

-364 IGIQPSSVETDVYL
+364 IGIQPSSEETDVYL
-378 TQFGNLSASANGSN
+378 TQFGNLSASASGSN

-421 IVSVDNSEIK
+421 IVSVDNPEIK

-463 TVTIP
+463 TVSIP

-507 TKNGNSCSVENFTE
+507 TKNGNSCSVENFNE

-526 VSATPTTQVFY
+526 VSAEPTTQVY
-537 KNACRIKLSIEN
+537 YENACRFRLSVKN
-549 NSNIDLSG
+549 NSNLELSG
-557 GFYPVLLDGD
+557 GFYPVLYDGNTP
-567 KEAMLGEGIT
+567 AFLGEGIT
-577 LSLKPGEKIDQEF
+577 MSLAPGESDNVEF
-590 TTVFELLQGAIAPT
+590 VTTFELLKGVSAPT
-604 SQKQY
+604 ETKEY
-609 TLKFLKSASN
+609 TLRFSKNASGSAF
-619 IEYYNWSAPLT
+619 YNWSKPLSMGLLLRAPSF
-630 MNVNPSTSSFT
+630 NTSN
-641 ISDYCV
+641 YCI
-647 ENAPTRQETIGSQ
+647 EGAPTREETINGQ
-660 LETVF
+660 TRTAF
-665 VTSSSA
+665 VVPDPSE
-671 NIPFSATLKNTG
+671 IPFAATITNTG
-683 EFFGSQ
+683 TFFGSP
-689 VYTLIFNGDLT
+689 VYTLIFNSALSGYNLT
-700 GYSLTAGEMGPTP
+700 SLAMGPTA

-719 SAQIKGS
+719 SATVTGS
-726 IDFPDA
+726 ADFTEA
-732 EPGLNYAA
+732 EDGEAYAA
-740 VIFYVGK
+740 ALFYINGGKLTQHNGSQILYFIVDSTASAVNDIESDNTTSDNEIYNLQGIPVGK
-747 NGMEQAKTAP
+747 DINLLPAGIYIRNGK
-757 IIYFTVDPSSSVN
+757 
-770 KIEADS
+770 KI
-776 TSEIVY
+776 
-782 DRTNRCVT
+782 
-790 AQDAESIEVYDL
+790 
-802 NGIKLAA
+802 
-809 TDGSELRLDEGL
+809 
-821 TGIAIAIVRT
+821 
-831 TSGETK
+831 
-837 TLKIIL
+837 LKRH

>member
-10 MSAATLGMFAAPLT
+10 MSATTLALLAAPLT

-29 KRVQG
+29 RRVHG
-34 SSALKMP
+34 NSALKMP
-41 LKSAAS
+41 SKSGTS
-47 MKLCFSMQ
+47 MKLSFSMQ

-63 YIFDRLASSGYLIV
+63 YIFDRPASSGYLIV

-96 TDNMPPQLEWWLSEY
+96 ANNMPPQLEWWLSEY

-119 ANGIKT
+119 ANGIKNT
-125 TRAAI
+125 YAPI

-196 TGEGVINLAQKPF
+196 TGEGFINLAQKPF

-218 SGYNYTNEQENAVA
+218 SGYDYTNEQGNAVA

-282 AEWNEIVYNELA
+282 SEWNEIVYNELA

-378 TQFGNLSASANGSN
+378 TQFGNLSASASGSN

-421 IVSVDNSEIK
+421 IVSVDNPEIK

-463 TVTIP
+463 TVSIP

-507 TKNGNSCSVENFTE
+507 TKNGNSCSVENFNE

-526 VSATPTTQVFY
+526 VSAEPTTQVY
-537 KNACRIKLSIEN
+537 YENACRFRLSVKN
-549 NSNIDLSG
+549 NSNLELSG
-557 GFYPVLLDGD
+557 GFYPVLYDGNTP
-567 KEAMLGEGIT
+567 AFLGEGIT
-577 LSLKPGEKIDQEF
+577 MSLAPGESDNVEF
-590 TTVFELLQGAIAPT
+590 VTTFELLNGVSAPT
-604 SQKQY
+604 ETKEY
-609 TLKFLKSASN
+609 TLRFSKNASGSAF
-619 IEYYNWSAPLT
+619 YNWSKPLSMGLLLRAPSF
-630 MNVNPSTSSFT
+630 NTSN
-641 ISDYCV
+641 YCI
-647 ENAPTRQETIGSQ
+647 EGAPTREETINGQ
-660 LETVF
+660 TRTAF
-665 VTSSSA
+665 VVPDPSE
-671 NIPFSATLKNTG
+671 IPFAATITNTG
-683 EFFGSQ
+683 TFFGSP
-689 VYTLIFNGDLT
+689 VYTLIFNSTLSGYNLT
-700 GYSLTAGEMGPTP
+700 SLAMGPTA

-719 SAQIKGS
+719 SATVTGS
-726 IDFPDA
+726 ADFTEA
-732 EPGLNYAA
+732 EDGEAYAA
-740 VIFYVGK
+740 ALFYINGGKLTQHNGSQILYFIVDSTASAVNDIESDNTTSDNEIYNLQGIPVGK
-747 NGMEQAKTAP
+747 DINSLPAGIYIRNGK
-757 IIYFTVDPSSSVN
+757 
-770 KIEADS
+770 KI
-776 TSEIVY
+776 
-782 DRTNRCVT
+782 
-790 AQDAESIEVYDL
+790 
-802 NGIKLAA
+802 
-809 TDGSELRLDEGL
+809 
-821 TGIAIAIVRT
+821 
-831 TSGETK
+831 
-837 TLKIIL
+837 LKRH

>member
-10 MSAATLGMFAAPLT
+10 MSATTLALLAAPLT

-34 SSALKMP
+34 NSALKMP
-41 LKSAAS
+41 SKSGIS
-47 MKLCFSMQ
+47 MKLSFSMQ

-63 YIFDRLASSGYLIV
+63 YIFDRPASSGYLIV

-96 TDNMPPQLEWWLSEY
+96 ANNMPPQLEWWLSEY

-119 ANGIKT
+119 ANGIKNT
-125 TRAAI
+125 YAPI

-138 LVETKWNQGTP
+138 LVKTKWNQGTP
-149 YNNLCPSVNNVKC
+149 YNNLCPSVNNIKC

-196 TGEGVINLAQKPF
+196 TGEGFINLAQKPF

-218 SGYNYTNEQENAVA
+218 SGYDYTNEQGNAVA

-282 AEWNEIVYNELA
+282 SEWNEIVYNELA

-378 TQFGNLSASANGSN
+378 TQFGNLSASASGSN

-421 IVSVDNSEIK
+421 IVSVDNPEIK

-463 TVTIP
+463 TVSIP

-507 TKNGNSCSVENFTE
+507 TKNGNSCSVENFNE

-526 VSATPTTQVFY
+526 VSAEPTTQVY
-537 KNACRIKLSIEN
+537 YENACRFRLSVKN
-549 NSNIDLSG
+549 NSNLELSG
-557 GFYPVLLDGD
+557 GFYPVLYDGNTP
-567 KEAMLGEGIT
+567 AFLGEGIT
-577 LSLKPGEKIDQEF
+577 MSLAPGESDNVEF
-590 TTVFELLQGAIAPT
+590 VTTFELLNGVSAPT
-604 SQKQY
+604 ETKEY
-609 TLKFLKSASN
+609 TLRFSKNASGSAF
-619 IEYYNWSAPLT
+619 YNWSKPLSMGLLLRAPSF
-630 MNVNPSTSSFT
+630 NTSN
-641 ISDYCV
+641 YCI
-647 ENAPTRQETIGSQ
+647 EGAPTREETINGQ
-660 LETVF
+660 TRTAF
-665 VTSSSA
+665 VVPDPSE
-671 NIPFSATLKNTG
+671 IPFAATITNTG
-683 EFFGSQ
+683 TFFGSP
-689 VYTLIFNGDLT
+689 VYTLIFNSTLSGFNLT
-700 GYSLTAGEMGPTP
+700 SLAMGPTA

-719 SAQIKGS
+719 SATVTGS
-726 IDFPDA
+726 ADFTEA
-732 EPGLNYAA
+732 EDGEAYAA
-740 VIFYVGK
+740 ALFYINGGKLTQHNGSQILYFIVDSTASAVNDIESDNTTSDNEIYNLQGIPVGK
-747 NGMEQAKTAP
+747 DINSLPAGIYIRNGK
-757 IIYFTVDPSSSVN
+757 
-770 KIEADS
+770 KI
-776 TSEIVY
+776 
-782 DRTNRCVT
+782 
-790 AQDAESIEVYDL
+790 
-802 NGIKLAA
+802 
-809 TDGSELRLDEGL
+809 
-821 TGIAIAIVRT
+821 
-831 TSGETK
+831 
-837 TLKIIL
+837 LKRH

>member
-10 MSAATLGMFAAPLT
+10 MSAATLALLAAPLT

-29 KRVQG
+29 RRVQG
-34 SSALKMP
+34 NSALKMP
-41 LKSAAS
+41 SKSGTS
-47 MKLCFSMQ
+47 MKLSFSMQ

-63 YIFDRLASSGYLIV
+63 YIFDRPASSGYLIV

-96 TDNMPPQLEWWLSEY
+96 ANNMPPQLEWWLSEY

-119 ANGIKT
+119 ANGIKNT
-125 TRAAI
+125 YAPI

-138 LVETKWNQGTP
+138 LVKTKWNQGTP

-196 TGEGVINLAQKPF
+196 TGEGFINLAQKPF

-218 SGYNYTNEQENAVA
+218 SGYDYTNEQGNAVA

-270 NIQYLQRLYFNA
+270 NIQYLQRLYFNTS
-282 AEWNEIVYNELA
+282 EWNEIVYNELA

-378 TQFGNLSASANGSN
+378 TQFGNLSASASGSN

-421 IVSVDNSEIK
+421 IVSVDNPEIK

-463 TVTIP
+463 TVSIP

-507 TKNGNSCSVENFTE
+507 TKNGSSCSVENFNE

-526 VSATPTTQVFY
+526 VSAEPTTQVY
-537 KNACRIKLSIEN
+537 YENACRFRLSVKN
-549 NSNIDLSG
+549 NSNLELSG
-557 GFYPVLLDGD
+557 GFYPVLYDGNTP
-567 KEAMLGEGIT
+567 AFLGEGIT
-577 LSLKPGEKIDQEF
+577 MSLAPGESDNVEF
-590 TTVFELLQGAIAPT
+590 VTTFELLKGVSAPT
-604 SQKQY
+604 ETKEY
-609 TLKFLKSASN
+609 TLRFSKNASGSAF
-619 IEYYNWSAPLT
+619 YNWSKPLSMGLLLRAPSF
-630 MNVNPSTSSFT
+630 NTSN
-641 ISDYCV
+641 YCI
-647 ENAPTRQETIGSQ
+647 EGAPTREETINGQ
-660 LETVF
+660 TRTAF
-665 VTSSSA
+665 VVPDPSE
-671 NIPFSATLKNTG
+671 IPFAATITNTG
-683 EFFGSQ
+683 TFFGSP
-689 VYTLIFNGDLT
+689 VYTLIFNSTLSGYNLT
-700 GYSLTAGEMGPTP
+700 SLAMGPTA

-719 SAQIKGS
+719 SATVTGS
-726 IDFPDA
+726 ADFTEA
-732 EPGLNYAA
+732 EDGEAYAA
-740 VIFYVGK
+740 ALFYINGGKLTQHNGSQILYFIVDSTASAVNDIESDNTTSDNEIYNLQGIPVGK
-747 NGMEQAKTAP
+747 DINSLPAGIYIRNGK
-757 IIYFTVDPSSSVN
+757 
-770 KIEADS
+770 KI
-776 TSEIVY
+776 
-782 DRTNRCVT
+782 
-790 AQDAESIEVYDL
+790 
-802 NGIKLAA
+802 
-809 TDGSELRLDEGL
+809 
-821 TGIAIAIVRT
+821 
-831 TSGETK
+831 
-837 TLKIIL
+837 LKRH

>member
-10 MSAATLGMFAAPLT
+10 MSATTLALLAAPLT

-29 KRVQG
+29 RRVHG
-34 SSALKMP
+34 NSALKMP
-41 LKSAAS
+41 SKSGTS
-47 MKLCFSMQ
+47 MKLSFSMQ

-63 YIFDRLASSGYLIV
+63 YIFDRPASSGYLIV

-96 TDNMPPQLEWWLSEY
+96 ANNMPPQLEWWLSEY

-119 ANGIKT
+119 ANGIKNT
-125 TRAAI
+125 YAPI

-138 LVETKWNQGTP
+138 LVKTKWNQGTP

-196 TGEGVINLAQKPF
+196 TGEGFINLAQKPF

-218 SGYNYTNEQENAVA
+218 SGYDYTNEQGNAVA

-282 AEWNEIVYNELA
+282 SEWNEIVYNELA

-364 IGIQPSSVETDVYL
+364 IGIQPSSEETDVYL
-378 TQFGNLSASANGSN
+378 TQFGNLSASASGSN

-463 TVTIP
+463 TVSIP

-507 TKNGNSCSVENFTE
+507 TKNGSSCSVENFNE

-526 VSATPTTQVFY
+526 VSAEPTTQVY
-537 KNACRIKLSIEN
+537 YENACRFRLSVKN
-549 NSNIDLSG
+549 NSNLELSG
-557 GFYPVLLDGD
+557 GFYPVLYDGNTP
-567 KEAMLGEGIT
+567 AFLGEGIT
-577 LSLKPGEKIDQEF
+577 MSLAPGESDNVEF
-590 TTVFELLQGAIAPT
+590 VTTFELLKGVSAPT
-604 SQKQY
+604 ETKEY
-609 TLKFLKSASN
+609 TLRFSKNASGSAF
-619 IEYYNWSAPLT
+619 YNWSKPLSMGLLLRAPSF
-630 MNVNPSTSSFT
+630 NTSN
-641 ISDYCV
+641 YCI
-647 ENAPTRQETIGSQ
+647 EGAPTREETINGQ
-660 LETVF
+660 TRTAF
-665 VTSSSA
+665 VVPDPSE
-671 NIPFSATLKNTG
+671 IPFAATITNTG
-683 EFFGSQ
+683 TFFGSP
-689 VYTLIFNGDLT
+689 VYTLIFNSALSGYNLT
-700 GYSLTAGEMGPTP
+700 SLAMGPTA

-719 SAQIKGS
+719 SATVTGS
-726 IDFPDA
+726 ADFTEA
-732 EPGLNYAA
+732 EDGEAYAA
-740 VIFYVGK
+740 ALFYINGGKLTQHNGSQILYFIVDSTASAVNDIESDNTTSDNEIYNLQGIPVGK
-747 NGMEQAKTAP
+747 DINLLPAGIYIRNGK
-757 IIYFTVDPSSSVN
+757 
-770 KIEADS
+770 KI
-776 TSEIVY
+776 
-782 DRTNRCVT
+782 
-790 AQDAESIEVYDL
+790 
-802 NGIKLAA
+802 
-809 TDGSELRLDEGL
+809 
-821 TGIAIAIVRT
+821 
-831 TSGETK
+831 
-837 TLKIIL
+837 LKRH

>member
-10 MSAATLGMFAAPLT
+10 MSATTLALLAAPLT

-29 KRVQG
+29 RRVQG
-34 SSALKMP
+34 NSALKMP
-41 LKSAAS
+41 SKSGTS
-47 MKLCFSMQ
+47 MKLSFSMQ

-63 YIFDRLASSGYLIV
+63 YIFDRPASSGYLIV

-96 TDNMPPQLEWWLSEY
+96 ANNMPPQLEWWLSEY

-119 ANGIKT
+119 ANGIKNT
-125 TRAAI
+125 YAPI

-138 LVETKWNQGTP
+138 LVKTKWNQGTP

-196 TGEGVINLAQKPF
+196 TGEGFINLAQKPF

-218 SGYNYTNEQENAVA
+218 SGYDYTNEQGNAVA

-282 AEWNEIVYNELA
+282 SEWNEIVYNELA

-378 TQFGNLSASANGSN
+378 TQFGNLSASASGSN

-421 IVSVDNSEIK
+421 IVSVDNPEIK

-463 TVTIP
+463 TVSIP

-507 TKNGNSCSVENFTE
+507 TKNGNSCSVENFNE

-526 VSATPTTQVFY
+526 VSAEPTTQVY
-537 KNACRIKLSIEN
+537 YENACRFRLSVKN
-549 NSNIDLSG
+549 NSNLELSG
-557 GFYPVLLDGD
+557 GFYPVLYDGNTP
-567 KEAMLGEGIT
+567 AFLGEGIT
-577 LSLKPGEKIDQEF
+577 MSLAPGESDNVEF
-590 TTVFELLQGAIAPT
+590 VTTFELLKGVSAPT
-604 SQKQY
+604 ETKEY
-609 TLKFLKSASN
+609 TLRFSKNASGSAF
-619 IEYYNWSAPLT
+619 YNWSKPLSMGLLLRAPSF
-630 MNVNPSTSSFT
+630 NTSN
-641 ISDYCV
+641 YCI
-647 ENAPTRQETIGSQ
+647 EGAPTREETINGQ
-660 LETVF
+660 TRTAF
-665 VTSSSA
+665 VVPDPSE
-671 NIPFSATLKNTG
+671 IPFAATITNTG
-683 EFFGSQ
+683 TFFGSP
-689 VYTLIFNGDLT
+689 VYTLIFNSTLSGFNLT
-700 GYSLTAGEMGPTP
+700 SLAMGPTA

-719 SAQIKGS
+719 SATVTGS
-726 IDFPDA
+726 ADFTEA
-732 EPGLNYAA
+732 EDGEAYAA
-740 VIFYVGK
+740 ALFYINGGKLTQHNGSQILYFIVDSTASAVNDIESDNTTSDNEIYNLQGIPVGK
-747 NGMEQAKTAP
+747 DINSLPAGIYIRNGK
-757 IIYFTVDPSSSVN
+757 
-770 KIEADS
+770 KI
-776 TSEIVY
+776 
-782 DRTNRCVT
+782 
-790 AQDAESIEVYDL
+790 
-802 NGIKLAA
+802 
-809 TDGSELRLDEGL
+809 
-821 TGIAIAIVRT
+821 
-831 TSGETK
+831 
-837 TLKIIL
+837 LKRH

>member
-10 MSAATLGMFAAPLT
+10 MSATTLALLAAPLT

-34 SSALKMP
+34 NSALKMP
-41 LKSAAS
+41 SKSGIS
-47 MKLCFSMQ
+47 MKLSFSMQ

-63 YIFDRLASSGYLIV
+63 YIFDRPASSGYLIV

-96 TDNMPPQLEWWLSEY
+96 ANNMPPQLEWWLSEY

-119 ANGIKT
+119 ANGIKNT
-125 TRAAI
+125 YAPI

-138 LVETKWNQGTP
+138 LVKTKWNQGTP
-149 YNNLCPSVNNVKC
+149 YNNLCPSVNNIKC

-196 TGEGVINLAQKPF
+196 TGEGFINLAQKPF

-218 SGYNYTNEQENAVA
+218 SGYDYTNEQGNAVA

-282 AEWNEIVYNELA
+282 SEWNEIVYNELA
-294 AGRPILYGG
+294 AGHPILYGG

-378 TQFGNLSASANGSN
+378 TQFGNLSASASGSN

-421 IVSVDNSEIK
+421 IVSVDNPEIK

-463 TVTIP
+463 TVSIP

-507 TKNGNSCSVENFTE
+507 TKNGNSCSVENFNE

-526 VSATPTTQVFY
+526 VSAEPTTQVY
-537 KNACRIKLSIEN
+537 YENACRFRLSVKN
-549 NSNIDLSG
+549 NSNLELSG
-557 GFYPVLLDGD
+557 GFYPVLYDGNTP
-567 KEAMLGEGIT
+567 AFLGEGIT
-577 LSLKPGEKIDQEF
+577 MSLAPGESDNVEF
-590 TTVFELLQGAIAPT
+590 VTTFELLNGVSAPT
-604 SQKQY
+604 ETKEY
-609 TLKFLKSASN
+609 TLRFSKNASGSAF
-619 IEYYNWSAPLT
+619 YNWSKPLSMGLLLRAPSF
-630 MNVNPSTSSFT
+630 NTSN
-641 ISDYCV
+641 YCI
-647 ENAPTRQETIGSQ
+647 EGAPTREETINGQ
-660 LETVF
+660 TRTAF
-665 VTSSSA
+665 VVPDPSE
-671 NIPFSATLKNTG
+671 IPFAATITNTG
-683 EFFGSQ
+683 TFFGSP
-689 VYTLIFNGDLT
+689 VYTLIFNSTLSGFNLT
-700 GYSLTAGEMGPTP
+700 SLAMGPTA

-719 SAQIKGS
+719 SATVTGS
-726 IDFPDA
+726 ADFTEA
-732 EPGLNYAA
+732 EDGEAYAA
-740 VIFYVGK
+740 ALFYINGGKLTQHNGSQILYFIVDSTASAVNDIESDNTTSDNEIYNLQGIPVGK
-747 NGMEQAKTAP
+747 DINSLPAGIYIRNGK
-757 IIYFTVDPSSSVN
+757 
-770 KIEADS
+770 KI
-776 TSEIVY
+776 
-782 DRTNRCVT
+782 
-790 AQDAESIEVYDL
+790 
-802 NGIKLAA
+802 
-809 TDGSELRLDEGL
+809 
-821 TGIAIAIVRT
+821 
-831 TSGETK
+831 
-837 TLKIIL
+837 LKRH

>member
-10 MSAATLGMFAAPLT
+10 MSATTLALLAAPLT

-34 SSALKMP
+34 NSALKMP
-41 LKSAAS
+41 SKSGIS
-47 MKLCFSMQ
+47 MKLSFSMQ

-63 YIFDRLASSGYLIV
+63 YIFDRPASSGYLIV

-96 TDNMPPQLEWWLSEY
+96 ANNMPPQLEWWLSEY

-119 ANGIKT
+119 ANGIKNT
-125 TRAAI
+125 YAPI

-138 LVETKWNQGTP
+138 LVKTKWNQGTP

-196 TGEGVINLAQKPF
+196 TGEGFINLAQKPF

-218 SGYNYTNEQENAVA
+218 SGYDYTNEQGNAVA

-282 AEWNEIVYNELA
+282 SEWNEIVYNELA

-378 TQFGNLSASANGSN
+378 TQFGNLSASASGSN

-421 IVSVDNSEIK
+421 IVSVDNPEIK

-463 TVTIP
+463 TVSIP

-507 TKNGNSCSVENFTE
+507 TKNGNSCSVENFNE

-526 VSATPTTQVFY
+526 VSAEPTTQVY
-537 KNACRIKLSIEN
+537 YENACRFRLSVKN
-549 NSNIDLSG
+549 NSNLELSG
-557 GFYPVLLDGD
+557 GFYPVLYDGNTP
-567 KEAMLGEGIT
+567 AFLGEGIT
-577 LSLKPGEKIDQEF
+577 MSLAPGESDNVEF
-590 TTVFELLQGAIAPT
+590 VTTFELLNGVSAPT
-604 SQKQY
+604 ETKEY
-609 TLKFLKSASN
+609 TLRFSKNASGSAF
-619 IEYYNWSAPLT
+619 YNWSKPLSMGLLLRAPSF
-630 MNVNPSTSSFT
+630 NTSN
-641 ISDYCV
+641 YCI
-647 ENAPTRQETIGSQ
+647 EGAPTREETINGQ
-660 LETVF
+660 TRTAF
-665 VTSSSA
+665 VVPDPSE
-671 NIPFSATLKNTG
+671 IPFAATITNTG
-683 EFFGSQ
+683 TFFGSP
-689 VYTLIFNGDLT
+689 VYTLIFNSTLSGFNLT
-700 GYSLTAGEMGPTP
+700 SLAMGPTA

-719 SAQIKGS
+719 SATVTGS
-726 IDFPDA
+726 ADFTEA
-732 EPGLNYAA
+732 EDGEAYAA
-740 VIFYVGK
+740 ALFYINGGKLTQHNGSQILYFIVDSTASAVNDIESDNTTSDNEIYNLQGIPVGK
-747 NGMEQAKTAP
+747 DINSLPAGIYIRNGK
-757 IIYFTVDPSSSVN
+757 
-770 KIEADS
+770 KI
-776 TSEIVY
+776 
-782 DRTNRCVT
+782 
-790 AQDAESIEVYDL
+790 
-802 NGIKLAA
+802 
-809 TDGSELRLDEGL
+809 
-821 TGIAIAIVRT
+821 
-831 TSGETK
+831 
-837 TLKIIL
+837 LKRH

>member
-10 MSAATLGMFAAPLT
+10 MSATTLALLAAPLT

-29 KRVQG
+29 RRVHG
-34 SSALKMP
+34 NSALKMP
-41 LKSAAS
+41 SKSGTS
-47 MKLCFSMQ
+47 MKLSFSMQ

-63 YIFDRLASSGYLIV
+63 YIFDRPASSGYLIV

-96 TDNMPPQLEWWLSEY
+96 ANNMPPQLEWWLSEY

-119 ANGIKT
+119 ANGIKNT
-125 TRAAI
+125 YAPI

-138 LVETKWNQGTP
+138 LVKTKWNQGTP
-149 YNNLCPSVNNVKC
+149 YNNLCPSVNNIKC

-196 TGEGVINLAQKPF
+196 TGEGFINLAQKPF

-218 SGYNYTNEQENAVA
+218 SGYDYTNEQGNAVA

-270 NIQYLQRLYFNA
+270 NIQYLQRLYFNTS
-282 AEWNEIVYNELA
+282 EWNEIVYNELA

-378 TQFGNLSASANGSN
+378 TQFGNLSASASGSN

-421 IVSVDNSEIK
+421 IVSVDNPEIK

-463 TVTIP
+463 TVSIP

-507 TKNGNSCSVENFTE
+507 TKNGNSCSVENFNE

-526 VSATPTTQVFY
+526 VSAEPTTQVY
-537 KNACRIKLSIEN
+537 YENACRFRLSVKN
-549 NSNIDLSG
+549 NSNLELSG
-557 GFYPVLLDGD
+557 GFYPVLYDGNTP
-567 KEAMLGEGIT
+567 AFLGEGIT
-577 LSLKPGEKIDQEF
+577 MSLAPGESDNVEF
-590 TTVFELLQGAIAPT
+590 VTTFELLNGVSAPT
-604 SQKQY
+604 ETKEY
-609 TLKFLKSASN
+609 TLRFSKNASGSAF
-619 IEYYNWSAPLT
+619 YNWSKPLSMGLLLRAPSF
-630 MNVNPSTSSFT
+630 NTSN
-641 ISDYCV
+641 YCI
-647 ENAPTRQETIGSQ
+647 EGAPTREETINGQ
-660 LETVF
+660 TRTAF
-665 VTSSSA
+665 VVPDPSE
-671 NIPFSATLKNTG
+671 IPFAATITNTG
-683 EFFGSQ
+683 TFFGSP
-689 VYTLIFNGDLT
+689 VYTLIFNSTLSGFNLT
-700 GYSLTAGEMGPTP
+700 SLAMGPTA

-719 SAQIKGS
+719 SATVTGS
-726 IDFPDA
+726 ADFTEA
-732 EPGLNYAA
+732 EDGEAYAA
-740 VIFYVGK
+740 ALFYINGGKLTQHNGSQILYFIVDSTASAVNDIESDNTTSDNEIYNLQGIPVGK
-747 NGMEQAKTAP
+747 DINSLPAGIYIRNGK
-757 IIYFTVDPSSSVN
+757 
-770 KIEADS
+770 KI
-776 TSEIVY
+776 
-782 DRTNRCVT
+782 
-790 AQDAESIEVYDL
+790 
-802 NGIKLAA
+802 
-809 TDGSELRLDEGL
+809 
-821 TGIAIAIVRT
+821 
-831 TSGETK
+831 
-837 TLKIIL
+837 LKRH

>member
-10 MSAATLGMFAAPLT
+10 MSATTLALLAAPLT

-29 KRVQG
+29 RRVQG
-34 SSALKMP
+34 NSVLKMP
-41 LKSAAS
+41 SKSGTS
-47 MKLCFSMQ
+47 MKLSFSMQ

-63 YIFDRLASSGYLIV
+63 YIFDRPASSGYLIV

-96 TDNMPPQLEWWLSEY
+96 ANNMPPQLEWWLSEY

-119 ANGIKT
+119 ANGIKNT
-125 TRAAI
+125 YAPI

-138 LVETKWNQGTP
+138 LVKTKWNQGTP

-196 TGEGVINLAQKPF
+196 TGEGFINLAQKPF

-218 SGYNYTNEQENAVA
+218 SGYDYTNEQGNAVA

-282 AEWNEIVYNELA
+282 SEWNEIVYNELA

-364 IGIQPSSVETDVYL
+364 IGIQPSSEETDVYL
-378 TQFGNLSASANGSN
+378 TQFGNLSASASGSN

-463 TVTIP
+463 TVSIP

-507 TKNGNSCSVENFTE
+507 TKNGSSCSVENFNE

-526 VSATPTTQVFY
+526 VSAEPTTQVY
-537 KNACRIKLSIEN
+537 YENACRFRLSVKN
-549 NSNIDLSG
+549 NSNLELSG
-557 GFYPVLLDGD
+557 GFYPVLYDGNTP
-567 KEAMLGEGIT
+567 AFLGEGIT
-577 LSLKPGEKIDQEF
+577 MSLAPGESDNVEF
-590 TTVFELLQGAIAPT
+590 VTTFELLKGVSAPT
-604 SQKQY
+604 ETKEY
-609 TLKFLKSASN
+609 TLRFSKNASGSAF
-619 IEYYNWSAPLT
+619 YNWSKPLSMGLLLRAPSF
-630 MNVNPSTSSFT
+630 NTSN
-641 ISDYCV
+641 YCI
-647 ENAPTRQETIGSQ
+647 EGAPTREETINGQ
-660 LETVF
+660 TRTAF
-665 VTSSSA
+665 VVPDPSE
-671 NIPFSATLKNTG
+671 IPFAATITNTG
-683 EFFGSQ
+683 TFFGSP
-689 VYTLIFNGDLT
+689 VYTLIFNSALSGYNLT
-700 GYSLTAGEMGPTP
+700 SLAMGPTA

-719 SAQIKGS
+719 SATVTGS
-726 IDFPDA
+726 ADFTEA
-732 EPGLNYAA
+732 EDGEAYAA
-740 VIFYVGK
+740 ALFYINGGKLTQHNGSQILYFIVDSTASAVNDIESDNTTSDNEIYNLQGIPVGK
-747 NGMEQAKTAP
+747 DINLLPAGIYIRNGK
-757 IIYFTVDPSSSVN
+757 
-770 KIEADS
+770 KI
-776 TSEIVY
+776 
-782 DRTNRCVT
+782 
-790 AQDAESIEVYDL
+790 
-802 NGIKLAA
+802 
-809 TDGSELRLDEGL
+809 
-821 TGIAIAIVRT
+821 
-831 TSGETK
+831 
-837 TLKIIL
+837 LKRH

>member
-10 MSAATLGMFAAPLT
+10 MSATTLALLAAPLT

-29 KRVQG
+29 RRVQG
-34 SSALKMP
+34 NSALKMP
-41 LKSAAS
+41 SKSGTS
-47 MKLCFSMQ
+47 MKLSFSMQ

-63 YIFDRLASSGYLIV
+63 YIFDRPASSGYLIV

-96 TDNMPPQLEWWLSEY
+96 ANNMPPQLEWWLSEY

-119 ANGIKT
+119 ANGIKNT
-125 TRAAI
+125 YAPI

-196 TGEGVINLAQKPF
+196 TGEGFINLAQKPF

-218 SGYNYTNEQENAVA
+218 SGYDYTNEQGNAVA

-270 NIQYLQRLYFNA
+270 NIQYLQRLYFNTS
-282 AEWNEIVYNELA
+282 EWNEIVYNELA

-364 IGIQPSSVETDVYL
+364 IGIQPSSIETDVYL
-378 TQFGNLSASANGSN
+378 TQFGNLSASASGSN

-421 IVSVDNSEIK
+421 IVSVDNPEIK

-463 TVTIP
+463 TVSIP

-507 TKNGNSCSVENFTE
+507 TKNGSSCSVENFNE

-526 VSATPTTQVFY
+526 VSAEPTTQVY
-537 KNACRIKLSIEN
+537 YENACRFRLSVKN
-549 NSNIDLSG
+549 NSNLELSG
-557 GFYPVLLDGD
+557 GFYPVLYDGNTP
-567 KEAMLGEGIT
+567 AFLGEGIT
-577 LSLKPGEKIDQEF
+577 MSLAPGESDNVEF
-590 TTVFELLQGAIAPT
+590 VTTFELLKGVSAPT
-604 SQKQY
+604 ETKEY
-609 TLKFLKSASN
+609 TLRFSKNASGSAF
-619 IEYYNWSAPLT
+619 YNWSKPLSMGLLLRAPSF
-630 MNVNPSTSSFT
+630 NTSN
-641 ISDYCV
+641 YCI
-647 ENAPTRQETIGSQ
+647 EGAPTREETINGQ
-660 LETVF
+660 TRTAF
-665 VTSSSA
+665 VVPDPSE
-671 NIPFSATLKNTG
+671 IPFAATITNTG
-683 EFFGSQ
+683 NFFCSP
-689 VYTLIFNGDLT
+689 VYTLIFNSTLSGYNLT
-700 GYSLTAGEMGPTP
+700 SLAMGPTA

-719 SAQIKGS
+719 SATVTGS
-726 IDFPDA
+726 ADFTEA
-732 EPGLNYAA
+732 EDGEAYAA
-740 VIFYVGK
+740 ALFYINGGKLTQHNGSQILYFIVDSTASAVNDIESDNTTSDNEIYNLQGIPVGK
-747 NGMEQAKTAP
+747 DINLLPAGIYIRNGK
-757 IIYFTVDPSSSVN
+757 
-770 KIEADS
+770 KI
-776 TSEIVY
+776 
-782 DRTNRCVT
+782 
-790 AQDAESIEVYDL
+790 
-802 NGIKLAA
+802 
-809 TDGSELRLDEGL
+809 
-821 TGIAIAIVRT
+821 
-831 TSGETK
+831 
-837 TLKIIL
+837 LKRH

>member
-10 MSAATLGMFAAPLT
+10 MSATTLALLAAPLT

-29 KRVQG
+29 RRVHG
-34 SSALKMP
+34 NSALKMP
-41 LKSAAS
+41 SKSGTS
-47 MKLCFSMQ
+47 MKLSFSMQ

-63 YIFDRLASSGYLIV
+63 YIFDRPASSGYLIV

-96 TDNMPPQLEWWLSEY
+96 ANNMPPQLEWWLSEY

-119 ANGIKT
+119 ANGIKNT
-125 TRAAI
+125 YAPI

-181 EVGTGRVTATLPSGG
+181 DVGTGRVTATLPSGG
-196 TGEGVINLAQKPF
+196 TGEGFINLAQKPF

-218 SGYNYTNEQENAVA
+218 SGYDYTNEQGNAVA

-282 AEWNEIVYNELA
+282 SEWNEIVYNELA

-343 PNSVGTGGGAGGGYN
+343 PNSVGTGGGTGGGYN

-378 TQFGNLSASANGSN
+378 TQFGNLSASASGSN

-421 IVSVDNSEIK
+421 IVSVDNPEIK

-463 TVTIP
+463 TVSIP

-507 TKNGNSCSVENFTE
+507 TKNGSSCSVENFNE

-526 VSATPTTQVFY
+526 VSAEPTTQVY
-537 KNACRIKLSIEN
+537 YENACRFRLSVKN
-549 NSNIDLSG
+549 NSNLELSG
-557 GFYPVLLDGD
+557 GFYPVLYDGNTP
-567 KEAMLGEGIT
+567 AFLGEGIT
-577 LSLKPGEKIDQEF
+577 MSLAPGESDNVEF
-590 TTVFELLQGAIAPT
+590 VTTFELLKGVSAPT
-604 SQKQY
+604 ETKEY
-609 TLKFLKSASN
+609 TLRFSKNASGSAF
-619 IEYYNWSAPLT
+619 YNWSKPLSMGLLLRAPSF
-630 MNVNPSTSSFT
+630 NTSN
-641 ISDYCV
+641 YCI
-647 ENAPTRQETIGSQ
+647 EGAPTREETINGQ
-660 LETVF
+660 TRTAF
-665 VTSSSA
+665 VVPDPSE
-671 NIPFSATLKNTG
+671 IPFAATITNTG
-683 EFFGSQ
+683 TFFGSP
-689 VYTLIFNGDLT
+689 VYTLIFNSTLSGYNLT
-700 GYSLTAGEMGPTP
+700 SLAMGPTA

-719 SAQIKGS
+719 SATVTGS
-726 IDFPDA
+726 ADFTEA
-732 EPGLNYAA
+732 EDGEAYAA
-740 VIFYVGK
+740 ALFYINGGKLTQHNGSQILYFIVDSTASAVNDIESDNTTSDNEIYNLQGIPVGK
-747 NGMEQAKTAP
+747 DINLLPAGIYIRNGK
-757 IIYFTVDPSSSVN
+757 
-770 KIEADS
+770 KI
-776 TSEIVY
+776 
-782 DRTNRCVT
+782 
-790 AQDAESIEVYDL
+790 
-802 NGIKLAA
+802 
-809 TDGSELRLDEGL
+809 
-821 TGIAIAIVRT
+821 
-831 TSGETK
+831 
-837 TLKIIL
+837 LKRH

>member
-10 MSAATLGMFAAPLT
+10 MSATTLALLAAPLT

-29 KRVQG
+29 RRVQG
-34 SSALKMP
+34 NSALKMP
-41 LKSAAS
+41 SKSGTS
-47 MKLCFSMQ
+47 MKLSFSMQ

-63 YIFDRLASSGYLIV
+63 YIFDRPASSGYLIV

-96 TDNMPPQLEWWLSEY
+96 ANNMPPQLEWWLSEY

-119 ANGIKT
+119 ANGIKNT
-125 TRAAI
+125 YAPI

-138 LVETKWNQGTP
+138 LVKTKWNQGTP

-181 EVGTGRVTATLPSGG
+181 DVGTGRVTATLPSGG
-196 TGEGVINLAQKPF
+196 TGEGFINLAQKPF

-218 SGYNYTNEQENAVA
+218 SGYDYTNEQGNAVA

-282 AEWNEIVYNELA
+282 SEWNEIVYNELA

-378 TQFGNLSASANGSN
+378 TQFGNLSASASGSN

-463 TVTIP
+463 TVSIP

-507 TKNGNSCSVENFTE
+507 TKNGSSCSVENFNE

-526 VSATPTTQVFY
+526 VSAEPTTQVY
-537 KNACRIKLSIEN
+537 YENACRFRLSVKN
-549 NSNIDLSG
+549 NSNLELSG
-557 GFYPVLLDGD
+557 GFYPVLYDGNTP
-567 KEAMLGEGIT
+567 AFLGEGIT
-577 LSLKPGEKIDQEF
+577 MSLAPGESDNVEF
-590 TTVFELLQGAIAPT
+590 VTTFELLKGVSAPT
-604 SQKQY
+604 ETKEY
-609 TLKFLKSASN
+609 TLRFSKNASGSAF
-619 IEYYNWSAPLT
+619 YNWSKPLSMGLLLRAPSF
-630 MNVNPSTSSFT
+630 NTSN
-641 ISDYCV
+641 YCI
-647 ENAPTRQETIGSQ
+647 EGAPTREETINGQ
-660 LETVF
+660 TRTAF
-665 VTSSSA
+665 VVPDPSE
-671 NIPFSATLKNTG
+671 IPFAATITNTG
-683 EFFGSQ
+683 TFFGSP
-689 VYTLIFNGDLT
+689 VYTLIFNSALSGYNLT
-700 GYSLTAGEMGPTP
+700 SLAMGPTA

-719 SAQIKGS
+719 SATVTGS
-726 IDFPDA
+726 ADFTEA
-732 EPGLNYAA
+732 EDGEAYAA
-740 VIFYVGK
+740 ALFYINGGKLTQHNGSQILYFIVDSTASAVNDIESDNTTSDNEIYNLQGIPVGK
-747 NGMEQAKTAP
+747 DINLLPAGIYIRNGK
-757 IIYFTVDPSSSVN
+757 
-770 KIEADS
+770 KI
-776 TSEIVY
+776 
-782 DRTNRCVT
+782 
-790 AQDAESIEVYDL
+790 
-802 NGIKLAA
+802 
-809 TDGSELRLDEGL
+809 
-821 TGIAIAIVRT
+821 
-831 TSGETK
+831 
-837 TLKIIL
+837 LKRH

>member
-10 MSAATLGMFAAPLT
+10 MSATTLALLAAPLT

-29 KRVQG
+29 RRVHG
-34 SSALKMP
+34 NSALKMP
-41 LKSAAS
+41 SKSGTS
-47 MKLCFSMQ
+47 MKLSFSMQ

-63 YIFDRLASSGYLIV
+63 YIFDRPASSGYLIV

-96 TDNMPPQLEWWLSEY
+96 ANNMPPQLEWWLSEY

-119 ANGIKT
+119 ANGIKNT
-125 TRAAI
+125 YAPI

-181 EVGTGRVTATLPSGG
+181 DVGTGRVTATLPSGG
-196 TGEGVINLAQKPF
+196 TGEGFINLAQKPF

-218 SGYNYTNEQENAVA
+218 SGYDYTNEQGNAVA

-282 AEWNEIVYNELA
+282 SEWNEIVYNELA

-378 TQFGNLSASANGSN
+378 TQFGNLSASASGSN

-421 IVSVDNSEIK
+421 IVSVDNPEIK

-463 TVTIP
+463 TVSIP

-507 TKNGNSCSVENFTE
+507 TKNGSSCSVENFNE

-526 VSATPTTQVFY
+526 VSAEPTTQVY
-537 KNACRIKLSIEN
+537 YENACRFRLSVKN
-549 NSNIDLSG
+549 NSNLELSG
-557 GFYPVLLDGD
+557 GFYPVLYDGNTP
-567 KEAMLGEGIT
+567 AFLGEGIT
-577 LSLKPGEKIDQEF
+577 MSLAPGESDNVEF
-590 TTVFELLQGAIAPT
+590 VTTFELLKGVSAPT
-604 SQKQY
+604 ETKEY
-609 TLKFLKSASN
+609 TLRFSKNASGSAF
-619 IEYYNWSAPLT
+619 YNWSKPLSMGLLLRAPSF
-630 MNVNPSTSSFT
+630 NTSN
-641 ISDYCV
+641 YCI
-647 ENAPTRQETIGSQ
+647 EGAPTREETINGQ
-660 LETVF
+660 TRTAF
-665 VTSSSA
+665 VVPDPSE
-671 NIPFSATLKNTG
+671 IPFAATITNTG
-683 EFFGSQ
+683 TFFGSP
-689 VYTLIFNGDLT
+689 VYTLIFNSTLSGYNLT
-700 GYSLTAGEMGPTP
+700 SLAMGPTA

-719 SAQIKGS
+719 SATVTGS
-726 IDFPDA
+726 ADFTEA
-732 EPGLNYAA
+732 EDGEAYAA
-740 VIFYVGK
+740 ALFYINGGKLTQHNGSQILYFIVDSTASAVNDIESDNTTSDNEIYNLQGIPVGK
-747 NGMEQAKTAP
+747 DINLLPAGIYIRNGK
-757 IIYFTVDPSSSVN
+757 
-770 KIEADS
+770 KI
-776 TSEIVY
+776 
-782 DRTNRCVT
+782 
-790 AQDAESIEVYDL
+790 
-802 NGIKLAA
+802 
-809 TDGSELRLDEGL
+809 
-821 TGIAIAIVRT
+821 
-831 TSGETK
+831 
-837 TLKIIL
+837 LKRH

>member
-10 MSAATLGMFAAPLT
+10 MSATTLALLAAPLT

-29 KRVQG
+29 RRVQG
-34 SSALKMP
+34 NSALKMP
-41 LKSAAS
+41 SKSGTS
-47 MKLCFSMQ
+47 MKLSFSMQ

-63 YIFDRLASSGYLIV
+63 YIFDRPASSGYLIV

-96 TDNMPPQLEWWLSEY
+96 ANNMPPQLEWWLSEY

-119 ANGIKT
+119 ANGIKNT
-125 TRAAI
+125 YAPI

-138 LVETKWNQGTP
+138 LVKTKWNQGTP
-149 YNNLCPSVNNVKC
+149 YNNLCPSVNNIKC

-196 TGEGVINLAQKPF
+196 TGEGFINLAQKPF

-218 SGYNYTNEQENAVA
+218 SGYDYTNEQGNAVA

-282 AEWNEIVYNELA
+282 SEWNEIVYNELA

-378 TQFGNLSASANGSN
+378 TQFGNLSASASGSN

-421 IVSVDNSEIK
+421 IVSVDNPEIK

-463 TVTIP
+463 TVSIP

-507 TKNGNSCSVENFTE
+507 TKNGNSCSVENFNE

-526 VSATPTTQVFY
+526 VSAEPTTQVY
-537 KNACRIKLSIEN
+537 YENACRFRLSVKN
-549 NSNIDLSG
+549 NSNLELSG
-557 GFYPVLLDGD
+557 GFYPVLYDGNTP
-567 KEAMLGEGIT
+567 AFLGEGIT
-577 LSLKPGEKIDQEF
+577 MSLAPGESDNVEF
-590 TTVFELLQGAIAPT
+590 VTTFELLNGVSAPT
-604 SQKQY
+604 ETKEY
-609 TLKFLKSASN
+609 TLRFSKNASGSAF
-619 IEYYNWSAPLT
+619 YNWSKPLSMGLLLRAPSF
-630 MNVNPSTSSFT
+630 NTSN
-641 ISDYCV
+641 YCI
-647 ENAPTRQETIGSQ
+647 EGAPTREETINGQ
-660 LETVF
+660 TRTAF
-665 VTSSSA
+665 VVPDPSE
-671 NIPFSATLKNTG
+671 IPFAATITNTG
-683 EFFGSQ
+683 TFFGSP
-689 VYTLIFNGDLT
+689 VYTLIFNSTLSGFNLT
-700 GYSLTAGEMGPTP
+700 SLAMGPTA

-719 SAQIKGS
+719 SATVTGS
-726 IDFPDA
+726 ADFTEA
-732 EPGLNYAA
+732 EDGEAYAA
-740 VIFYVGK
+740 ALFYINGGKLTQHNGSQILYFIVDSTASAVNDIESDNTTSDNEIYNLQGIPVGK
-747 NGMEQAKTAP
+747 DINSLPAGIYIRNGK
-757 IIYFTVDPSSSVN
+757 
-770 KIEADS
+770 KI
-776 TSEIVY
+776 
-782 DRTNRCVT
+782 
-790 AQDAESIEVYDL
+790 
-802 NGIKLAA
+802 
-809 TDGSELRLDEGL
+809 
-821 TGIAIAIVRT
+821 
-831 TSGETK
+831 
-837 TLKIIL
+837 LKRH

>member
-10 MSAATLGMFAAPLT
+10 MSATTLALLAAPLT

-29 KRVQG
+29 RRVQG
-34 SSALKMP
+34 NSALKMP
-41 LKSAAS
+41 SKSGTS
-47 MKLCFSMQ
+47 MKLSFSMQ

-378 TQFGNLSASANGSN
+378 TQFGNLSASASGSN

-421 IVSVDNSEIK
+421 IVSVDNPEIK

-463 TVTIP
+463 TVSIP

-507 TKNGNSCSVENFTE
+507 TKNGSSCSVENFNE

-526 VSATPTTQVFY
+526 VSAEPTTQVY
-537 KNACRIKLSIEN
+537 YENACRFRLSVKN
-549 NSNIDLSG
+549 NSNLELSG
-557 GFYPVLLDGD
+557 GFYPVLYDGNTP
-567 KEAMLGEGIT
+567 AFLGEGIT
-577 LSLKPGEKIDQEF
+577 MSLAPGESDNVEF
-590 TTVFELLQGAIAPT
+590 VTTFELLKGVSAPT
-604 SQKQY
+604 ETKEY
-609 TLKFLKSASN
+609 TLRFSKNASGSAF
-619 IEYYNWSAPLT
+619 YNWSKPLSMGLLLRAPSF
-630 MNVNPSTSSFT
+630 NTSN
-641 ISDYCV
+641 YCI
-647 ENAPTRQETIGSQ
+647 EGAPTREETINGQ
-660 LETVF
+660 TRTAF
-665 VTSSSA
+665 VVPDPSE
-671 NIPFSATLKNTG
+671 IPFAATITNTG
-683 EFFGSQ
+683 TFFGSP
-689 VYTLIFNGDLT
+689 VYTLIFNSTLSGYNLT
-700 GYSLTAGEMGPTP
+700 SLAMGPTA

-719 SAQIKGS
+719 SATVTGS
-726 IDFPDA
+726 ADFTEA
-732 EPGLNYAA
+732 EDGEAYAA
-740 VIFYVGK
+740 ALFYINGGKLTQHNGSQILYFIVDSTASAVNDIESDNTTSDNEIYNLQGIPVGK
-747 NGMEQAKTAP
+747 DINLLPAGIYIRNGK
-757 IIYFTVDPSSSVN
+757 
-770 KIEADS
+770 KI
-776 TSEIVY
+776 
-782 DRTNRCVT
+782 
-790 AQDAESIEVYDL
+790 
-802 NGIKLAA
+802 
-809 TDGSELRLDEGL
+809 
-821 TGIAIAIVRT
+821 
-831 TSGETK
+831 
-837 TLKIIL
+837 LKRH

>member
-10 MSAATLGMFAAPLT
+10 MSATTLALLAAPLT

-29 KRVQG
+29 RRVQG
-34 SSALKMP
+34 NSALKMP
-41 LKSAAS
+41 SKSGTS
-47 MKLCFSMQ
+47 MKLSFSMQ

-63 YIFDRLASSGYLIV
+63 YIFDRPASSGYLIV

-96 TDNMPPQLEWWLSEY
+96 ANNMPPQLEWWLSEY
-111 ASQIDYAS
+111 ATQIDYAS
-119 ANGIKT
+119 ANGIKNT
-125 TRAAI
+125 YAPI

-138 LVETKWNQGTP
+138 LVKTKWNQGTP

-162 PSGCVATAMAQV
+162 PSGCVASAMAQV

-196 TGEGVINLAQKPF
+196 TGEGFINLAQKPF

-218 SGYNYTNEQENAVA
+218 SGYDYTNEQGNAVA

-270 NIQYLQRLYFNA
+270 NIQYLQRLYFNTS
-282 AEWNEIVYNELA
+282 EWNEIVYNELA

-364 IGIQPSSVETDVYL
+364 IGIQPSSEETDVYL
-378 TQFGNLSASANGSN
+378 TQFGNLSASASGSN

-463 TVTIP
+463 TVSIP

-507 TKNGNSCSVENFTE
+507 TKNGNSCSVENFNE

-526 VSATPTTQVFY
+526 VSAEPTTQVY
-537 KNACRIKLSIEN
+537 YENACRFRLSVKN
-549 NSNIDLSG
+549 NSNLELSG
-557 GFYPVLLDGD
+557 GFYPVLYDGNTP
-567 KEAMLGEGIT
+567 AFLGEGIT
-577 LSLKPGEKIDQEF
+577 MSLAPGESDNVEF
-590 TTVFELLQGAIAPT
+590 VTTFELLKGVSAPT
-604 SQKQY
+604 ETKEY
-609 TLKFLKSASN
+609 TLRFSKNASGSAF
-619 IEYYNWSAPLT
+619 YNWSKPLSMGLLLRAPSF
-630 MNVNPSTSSFT
+630 NTSN
-641 ISDYCV
+641 YCI
-647 ENAPTRQETIGSQ
+647 EGAPTREETINGQ
-660 LETVF
+660 TRTAF
-665 VTSSSA
+665 VVPDPSE
-671 NIPFSATLKNTG
+671 IPFAATITNTG
-683 EFFGSQ
+683 TFFGSP
-689 VYTLIFNGDLT
+689 VYTLIFNSALSGYNLT
-700 GYSLTAGEMGPTP
+700 SLAMGPTA

-719 SAQIKGS
+719 SATVTGS
-726 IDFPDA
+726 ADFTEA
-732 EPGLNYAA
+732 EDGEAYAA
-740 VIFYVGK
+740 ALFYINGGKLTQHNGSQILYFIVDSTASAVNDIESDNTTSDNEIYNLQGIPVGK
-747 NGMEQAKTAP
+747 DINLLPAGIYIRNGK
-757 IIYFTVDPSSSVN
+757 
-770 KIEADS
+770 KI
-776 TSEIVY
+776 
-782 DRTNRCVT
+782 
-790 AQDAESIEVYDL
+790 
-802 NGIKLAA
+802 
-809 TDGSELRLDEGL
+809 
-821 TGIAIAIVRT
+821 
-831 TSGETK
+831 
-837 TLKIIL
+837 LKRH

>member
-10 MSAATLGMFAAPLT
+10 MSATTLALLAAPLT

-29 KRVQG
+29 RRVQG
-34 SSALKMP
+34 NSALKMP
-41 LKSAAS
+41 SKSGTS
-47 MKLCFSMQ
+47 MKLSFSMQ

-63 YIFDRLASSGYLIV
+63 YIFDRPASSGYLIV

-96 TDNMPPQLEWWLSEY
+96 ANNMPPQLEWWLSEY

-119 ANGIKT
+119 ANGIKNT
-125 TRAAI
+125 YAPI

-138 LVETKWNQGTP
+138 LVKTKWNQGTP

-162 PSGCVATAMAQV
+162 PSGCVASAMAQV

-196 TGEGVINLAQKPF
+196 TGEGFINLAQKPF

-218 SGYNYTNEQENAVA
+218 SGYDYTNEQGNAVA

-270 NIQYLQRLYFNA
+270 NIQYLQRLYFNTS
-282 AEWNEIVYNELA
+282 EWNEIVYNELA

-364 IGIQPSSVETDVYL
+364 IGIQPSSEETDVYL
-378 TQFGNLSASANGSN
+378 TQFGNLSASASGSN

-463 TVTIP
+463 TVSIP

-507 TKNGNSCSVENFTE
+507 TKNGNSCSVENFNE

-526 VSATPTTQVFY
+526 VSAEPTTQVY
-537 KNACRIKLSIEN
+537 YENACRFRLSVKN
-549 NSNIDLSG
+549 NSNLELSG
-557 GFYPVLLDGD
+557 GFYPVLYDGNTP
-567 KEAMLGEGIT
+567 AFLGEGIT
-577 LSLKPGEKIDQEF
+577 MSLAPGESDNVEF
-590 TTVFELLQGAIAPT
+590 VTTFELLKGVSAPT
-604 SQKQY
+604 ETKEY
-609 TLKFLKSASN
+609 TLRFSKNASGSAF
-619 IEYYNWSAPLT
+619 YNWSKPLSMGLLLRAPSF
-630 MNVNPSTSSFT
+630 NTSN
-641 ISDYCV
+641 YCI
-647 ENAPTRQETIGSQ
+647 EGAPTREETINGQ
-660 LETVF
+660 TRTAF
-665 VTSSSA
+665 VVPDPSE
-671 NIPFSATLKNTG
+671 IPFAATITNTG
-683 EFFGSQ
+683 TFFGSP
-689 VYTLIFNGDLT
+689 VYTLIFNSALSGYNLT
-700 GYSLTAGEMGPTP
+700 SLAMGPTA

-719 SAQIKGS
+719 SATVTGS
-726 IDFPDA
+726 ADFTEA
-732 EPGLNYAA
+732 EDGEAYAA
-740 VIFYVGK
+740 ALFYINGGKLTQHNGSQILYFIVDSTASAVNDIESDNTTSDNEIYNLQGIPVGK
-747 NGMEQAKTAP
+747 DINLLPAGIYIRNGK
-757 IIYFTVDPSSSVN
+757 
-770 KIEADS
+770 KI
-776 TSEIVY
+776 
-782 DRTNRCVT
+782 
-790 AQDAESIEVYDL
+790 
-802 NGIKLAA
+802 
-809 TDGSELRLDEGL
+809 
-821 TGIAIAIVRT
+821 
-831 TSGETK
+831 
-837 TLKIIL
+837 LKRH

>member
-10 MSAATLGMFAAPLT
+10 MSATTLALLAAPLT

-29 KRVQG
+29 RRVQG
-34 SSALKMP
+34 NSALKMP
-41 LKSAAS
+41 SKSGTS
-47 MKLCFSMQ
+47 MKLSFSMQ

-63 YIFDRLASSGYLIV
+63 YIFDRPASSGYLIV

-96 TDNMPPQLEWWLSEY
+96 ANNMPPQLEWWLSEY

-119 ANGIKT
+119 ANGIKNT
-125 TRAAI
+125 YAPI

-181 EVGTGRVTATLPSGG
+181 DVGTGRVTATLPSGG
-196 TGEGVINLAQKPF
+196 TGEGFINLAQKPF

-218 SGYNYTNEQENAVA
+218 SGYDYTNEQGNAVA

-282 AEWNEIVYNELA
+282 SEWNEIVYNELA

-378 TQFGNLSASANGSN
+378 TQFGNLSASASGSN

-421 IVSVDNSEIK
+421 IVSVDNPEIK

-463 TVTIP
+463 TVSIP

-507 TKNGNSCSVENFTE
+507 TKNGSSCSVENFNE

-526 VSATPTTQVFY
+526 VSAEPTTQVY
-537 KNACRIKLSIEN
+537 YENACRFRLSVKN
-549 NSNIDLSG
+549 NSNLELSG
-557 GFYPVLLDGD
+557 GFYPVLYDGNTP
-567 KEAMLGEGIT
+567 AFLGEGIT
-577 LSLKPGEKIDQEF
+577 MSLAPGESDNVEF
-590 TTVFELLQGAIAPT
+590 VTTFELLKGVSAPT
-604 SQKQY
+604 ETKEY
-609 TLKFLKSASN
+609 TLRFSKNASGSAF
-619 IEYYNWSAPLT
+619 YNWSKPLSMGLLLRAPSF
-630 MNVNPSTSSFT
+630 NTSN
-641 ISDYCV
+641 YCI
-647 ENAPTRQETIGSQ
+647 EGAPTREETINGQ
-660 LETVF
+660 TRTAF
-665 VTSSSA
+665 VVPDPSE
-671 NIPFSATLKNTG
+671 IPFAATITNTG
-683 EFFGSQ
+683 TFFGSP
-689 VYTLIFNGDLT
+689 VYTLIFNSTLSGFNLT
-700 GYSLTAGEMGPTP
+700 SLAMGPTA

-719 SAQIKGS
+719 SATVTGS
-726 IDFPDA
+726 ADFTEA
-732 EPGLNYAA
+732 EDGEAYAA
-740 VIFYVGK
+740 ALFYINGGKLTQHNGSQILYFIVDSTASAVNDIESDNTTSDNEIYNLQGIPVGK
-747 NGMEQAKTAP
+747 DINSLPAGIYIRNGK
-757 IIYFTVDPSSSVN
+757 
-770 KIEADS
+770 KI
-776 TSEIVY
+776 
-782 DRTNRCVT
+782 
-790 AQDAESIEVYDL
+790 
-802 NGIKLAA
+802 
-809 TDGSELRLDEGL
+809 
-821 TGIAIAIVRT
+821 
-831 TSGETK
+831 
-837 TLKIIL
+837 LKRH

>member
-10 MSAATLGMFAAPLT
+10 MSATTLALLAAPLT

-29 KRVQG
+29 RRVHG
-34 SSALKMP
+34 NSALKMP
-41 LKSAAS
+41 SKSGTS
-47 MKLCFSMQ
+47 MKLSFSMQ

-63 YIFDRLASSGYLIV
+63 YIFDRPASSGYLIV

-96 TDNMPPQLEWWLSEY
+96 ANNMPPQLEWWLSEY

-119 ANGIKT
+119 ANGIKNT
-125 TRAAI
+125 YAPI

-138 LVETKWNQGTP
+138 LVKTKWNQGTP

-181 EVGTGRVTATLPSGG
+181 DVGTGRVTATLPSGG
-196 TGEGVINLAQKPF
+196 TGEAFINLAQKPF

-218 SGYNYTNEQENAVA
+218 SGYDYTNEQGNAVA

-282 AEWNEIVYNELA
+282 SEWNEIVYNELA

-378 TQFGNLSASANGSN
+378 TQFGNLSASASGSN

-421 IVSVDNSEIK
+421 IVSVDNPEIK

-463 TVTIP
+463 TVSIP

-507 TKNGNSCSVENFTE
+507 TKNGSSCSVENFNE

-526 VSATPTTQVFY
+526 VSAEPTTQVY
-537 KNACRIKLSIEN
+537 YENACRFRLSVKN
-549 NSNIDLSG
+549 NSNLELSG
-557 GFYPVLLDGD
+557 GFYPVLYDGNTP
-567 KEAMLGEGIT
+567 AFLGEGIT
-577 LSLKPGEKIDQEF
+577 MSLAPGESDNVEF
-590 TTVFELLQGAIAPT
+590 VTTFELLKGVSAPT
-604 SQKQY
+604 ETKEY
-609 TLKFLKSASN
+609 TLRFSKNASGSAF
-619 IEYYNWSAPLT
+619 YNWSKPLSMGLLLRAPSF
-630 MNVNPSTSSFT
+630 NTSN
-641 ISDYCV
+641 YCI
-647 ENAPTRQETIGSQ
+647 EGAPTREETINGQ
-660 LETVF
+660 TRTAF
-665 VTSSSA
+665 VVPDPSE
-671 NIPFSATLKNTG
+671 IPFAATITNTG
-683 EFFGSQ
+683 TFFGSP
-689 VYTLIFNGDLT
+689 VYTLIFNSTLSGYNLT
-700 GYSLTAGEMGPTP
+700 SLAMGPTA

-719 SAQIKGS
+719 SATVTGS
-726 IDFPDA
+726 ADFTEA
-732 EPGLNYAA
+732 EDGEAYAA
-740 VIFYVGK
+740 ALFYINGGKLTQHNGSQILYFIVDSTASAVNDIESDNTTSDNEIYNLQGIPVGK
-747 NGMEQAKTAP
+747 DINLLPAGIYIRNGK
-757 IIYFTVDPSSSVN
+757 
-770 KIEADS
+770 KI
-776 TSEIVY
+776 
-782 DRTNRCVT
+782 
-790 AQDAESIEVYDL
+790 
-802 NGIKLAA
+802 
-809 TDGSELRLDEGL
+809 
-821 TGIAIAIVRT
+821 
-831 TSGETK
+831 
-837 TLKIIL
+837 LKRH

>member
-10 MSAATLGMFAAPLT
+10 MSATTLALLAAPLT

-29 KRVQG
+29 RRVQG
-34 SSALKMP
+34 NSALKMP
-41 LKSAAS
+41 SKSGTS
-47 MKLCFSMQ
+47 MKLSFSMQ

-63 YIFDRLASSGYLIV
+63 YIFDRPASSGYLIV

-96 TDNMPPQLEWWLSEY
+96 ANNMPPQLEWWLSEY

-119 ANGIKT
+119 ANGIKNT
-125 TRAAI
+125 YAPI

-196 TGEGVINLAQKPF
+196 TGEGFINLAQKPF

-218 SGYNYTNEQENAVA
+218 SGYDYTNEQGNAVA

-282 AEWNEIVYNELA
+282 SEWNEIVYNELA

-378 TQFGNLSASANGSN
+378 TQFGNLSASASGSN

-421 IVSVDNSEIK
+421 IVSVDNPEIK

-463 TVTIP
+463 TVSIP

-507 TKNGNSCSVENFTE
+507 TKNGNSCSVENFNE

-526 VSATPTTQVFY
+526 VSAEPTTQVY
-537 KNACRIKLSIEN
+537 YENACRFRLSVKN
-549 NSNIDLSG
+549 NSNLELSG
-557 GFYPVLLDGD
+557 GFYPVLYDGNTP
-567 KEAMLGEGIT
+567 AFLGEGIT
-577 LSLKPGEKIDQEF
+577 MSLAPGESDNVEF
-590 TTVFELLQGAIAPT
+590 VTTFELLNGVSAPT
-604 SQKQY
+604 ETKEY
-609 TLKFLKSASN
+609 TLRFSKNASGSAF
-619 IEYYNWSAPLT
+619 YNWSKPLSMGLLLRAPSF
-630 MNVNPSTSSFT
+630 NTSN
-641 ISDYCV
+641 YCI
-647 ENAPTRQETIGSQ
+647 EGAPTREETINGQ
-660 LETVF
+660 TRTAF
-665 VTSSSA
+665 VVPDPSE
-671 NIPFSATLKNTG
+671 IPFAATITNTG
-683 EFFGSQ
+683 TFFGSP
-689 VYTLIFNGDLT
+689 VYTLIFNSTLSGFNLT
-700 GYSLTAGEMGPTP
+700 SLAMGPTA

-719 SAQIKGS
+719 SATVAGS
-726 IDFPDA
+726 ADFTEA
-732 EPGLNYAA
+732 EDGEAYAA
-740 VIFYVGK
+740 ALFYINGGKLTQHNGSQILYFIVDSTASAVNDIESDNTTSDNEIYNLQGIPVGK
-747 NGMEQAKTAP
+747 DINSLPAGIYIRNGK
-757 IIYFTVDPSSSVN
+757 
-770 KIEADS
+770 KI
-776 TSEIVY
+776 
-782 DRTNRCVT
+782 
-790 AQDAESIEVYDL
+790 
-802 NGIKLAA
+802 
-809 TDGSELRLDEGL
+809 
-821 TGIAIAIVRT
+821 
-831 TSGETK
+831 
-837 TLKIIL
+837 LKRH

>member
-10 MSAATLGMFAAPLT
+10 MSATTLALLAAPLT

-29 KRVQG
+29 RRVQG
-34 SSALKMP
+34 NSALKMP
-41 LKSAAS
+41 SKSGTS
-47 MKLCFSMQ
+47 MKLSFSMQ

-63 YIFDRLASSGYLIV
+63 YIFDRPASSGYLIV

-96 TDNMPPQLEWWLSEY
+96 ANNMPPQLEWWLSEY

-119 ANGIKT
+119 TNGIKNT
-125 TRAAI
+125 YAPI

-138 LVETKWNQGTP
+138 LVKTKWNQGTP

-196 TGEGVINLAQKPF
+196 TGEGFINLAQKPF

-218 SGYNYTNEQENAVA
+218 SGYDYTNKQGNAVA

-282 AEWNEIVYNELA
+282 SEWNEIVYNELA

-364 IGIQPSSVETDVYL
+364 IGIQPSSEETDVYL
-378 TQFGNLSASANGSN
+378 TQFGNLSASASGSN

-421 IVSVDNSEIK
+421 IVSVDNPEIK

-463 TVTIP
+463 TVSIP

-507 TKNGNSCSVENFTE
+507 TKNGSSCSVENFNE

-526 VSATPTTQVFY
+526 VSAEPTTQVY
-537 KNACRIKLSIEN
+537 YENACRFRLSVKN
-549 NSNIDLSG
+549 NSNLELSG
-557 GFYPVLLDGD
+557 GFYPVLYDGNTP
-567 KEAMLGEGIT
+567 AFLGEGIT
-577 LSLKPGEKIDQEF
+577 MSLAPGESDNVEF
-590 TTVFELLQGAIAPT
+590 VTTFELLKGVSAPT
-604 SQKQY
+604 ETKEY
-609 TLKFLKSASN
+609 TLRFSKNASGSAF
-619 IEYYNWSAPLT
+619 YNWSKPLSMGLLLRAPSF
-630 MNVNPSTSSFT
+630 NTSN
-641 ISDYCV
+641 YCI
-647 ENAPTRQETIGSQ
+647 EGAPTREETINGQ
-660 LETVF
+660 TRTAF
-665 VTSSSA
+665 VVPDPSE
-671 NIPFSATLKNTG
+671 IPFAATITNTG
-683 EFFGSQ
+683 TFFGSP
-689 VYTLIFNGDLT
+689 VYTLIFNSALSGYNLT
-700 GYSLTAGEMGPTP
+700 SLAMGPTA

-719 SAQIKGS
+719 SATVTGS
-726 IDFPDA
+726 ADFTEA
-732 EPGLNYAA
+732 EDGEAYAA
-740 VIFYVGK
+740 ALFYINGGKLTQHNGSQILYFIVDSTASAVNDIESDNTTSDNEIYNLQGIPVGK
-747 NGMEQAKTAP
+747 DINSLPAGIYIRNGK
-757 IIYFTVDPSSSVN
+757 
-770 KIEADS
+770 KI
-776 TSEIVY
+776 
-782 DRTNRCVT
+782 
-790 AQDAESIEVYDL
+790 
-802 NGIKLAA
+802 
-809 TDGSELRLDEGL
+809 
-821 TGIAIAIVRT
+821 
-831 TSGETK
+831 
-837 TLKIIL
+837 LKRH